1 MSTKLLSETIC
12 RKGLM
17 VKCFVALIVFC
28 CSVGE
33 AFAQTNTK
41 VTINVNN
48 VLIRTALDQLQRE
61 AKIHFVYDEENIDS
75 GKRVSLS
82 YTETPLNAV
91 LDDFCKQTSLRYE
104 VKRNLIL
111 ILPSK
116 AEKTTGK
123 HEPFY
128 MTGVVTDETGESI
141 IGATIM
147 IGGTSQGTVTDI
159 DGRYSLQVTP
169 GDLVSFTFVGMA
181 DKVVKV
187 QAGKK
192 VVNVKMETNAT
203 ALADVVVTGY
213 QTLSK
218 ERATGSYSV
227 ISEKS
232 TKGKLETDVLS
243 RIEGLVAGIN
253 KTSSNS
259 NDVVIRGITTYMG
272 NTKPLYV
279 VDGMPYEGDLASINP
294 TDVQNITVLKDAA
307 ATAIYGSRGANGVI
321 IVTTKKGKKGGLKF
335 DVHYEGGITPITNS
349 DLGLASTK
357 TYFNIMDE
365 ARANV
370 GLNPLD
376 PQKDIIEPY
385 YSNWTSPITREEAM
399 NTDMDWVDLV
409 TRMGHFHDINVALNQ
424 GGENSTTYAS
434 VNYRSD
440 ESSLKG
446 LSMNAVSARLNSE
459 FKKGIVTLGTQSF
472 LKFDRKKSTNK
483 WAVVSDKFPW
493 RKVYDPEDPTGYWN
507 PQMADGHPTATLDN
521 DYQLSTG
528 ENFSFRTT
536 LYMDVNLKWIKG
548 LSVRADASYGY
559 GLAQSDYWLSGLI
572 TNTGNVDGNQG
583 NKSKKT
589 TKSQQYHAFAKYNRE
604 WTDHGLD
611 IVTGIEA
618 NRSYTDNAVVAGKN
632 LSGEFQEPKII
643 GTMLGNNS
651 AYIGGESYTFS
662 FFNRID
668 YKFKQR
674 YLLGASFVRE
684 GSSKFVKENR
694 FGDFYSVS
702 GGWIISDEAFMR
714 NAGFISLL
722 KLRGS
727 YGETGNQNIPSEVTK
742 NSYSIK
748 SKQYYNN
755 MQNMFLWNIA
765 NKAAKWEK
773 NKSIDLGLDYA
784 LFNNK
789 VNGSIAYYRRTTSDM
804 LMRVQLPASAGITNS
819 GGNADNNSMWANV
832 GSMYNQGFEF
842 DINVTLVKKDFE
854 WNMNYNLTTNMNK
867 VTALDAS
874 VDAKGT
880 GIINTRPGAITKKDL
895 ALGTYFMA
903 EWAGVDPEKGI
914 GMIYEID
921 LDRYNKTG
929 ETVKT
934 GRLIPATQSNV
945 NKHRI
950 IQEGKTALPKV
961 YMGWT
966 NNFKY
971 KAFDLSFM
979 FYLSLGS
986 YTFNYH
992 RYTKS
997 FVGDGRNNVTADIY
1011 ENSWKKPGDIAE
1023 YPQLRWQ
1030 DKYNYDD
1037 NGNDKQNVTYIKHD
1051 AGHTKYLEKSAY
1063 LRLRNLTLGYTL
1075 PQRICSKINI
1085 DALRVYVSA
1094 VNLFT
1099 ITSFNGYDPEVRV
1112 KNQTGANAQGAVF
1125 SGSEMPQTRIFSAGI
1140 NFKF

>member
-1 MSTKLLSETIC
+1 MNSFTRIGLRSRFLLV
-12 RKGLM
+12 LM
-17 VKCFVALIVFC
+17 I
-28 CSVGE
+28 G
-33 AFAQTNTK
+33 
-41 VTINVNN
+41 
-48 VLIRTALDQLQRE
+48 
-61 AKIHFVYDEENIDS
+61 
-75 GKRVSLS
+75 
-82 YTETPLNAV
+82 
-91 LDDFCKQTSLRYE
+91 
-104 VKRNLIL
+104 L
-111 ILPSK
+111 ILPMLSVWGQN
-116 AEKTTGK
+116 ATITGK
-123 HEPFY
+123 VVDPKGEPLV
-128 MTGVVTDETGESI
+128 GVSVLEQ
-141 IGATIM
+141 
-147 IGGTSQGTVTDI
+147 GTTNGTVTDMN
-159 DGRYSLQVTP
+159 GRYSIVVQKDSSPLRFSYMGFDNQEIVPGKRRVIDVT
-169 GDLVSFTFVGMA
+169 LTENS
-181 DKVVKV
+181 VVID
-187 QAGKK
+187 
-192 VVNVKMETNAT
+192 
-203 ALADVVVTGY
+203 DVVVIAYGTKKRRDMIGSV
-213 QTLSK
+213 SK
-218 ERATGSYSV
+218 IKSDEMSLMQGGRFENSLQGLASGVQVVNDGMPGSTPQIKIRGIGSIASGSDPLWV
-227 ISEKS
+227 VDGIVGGGS
-232 TKGKLETDVLS
+232 TMV
-243 RIEGLVAGIN
+243 
-253 KTSSNS
+253 NS
-259 NDVVIRGITTYMG
+259 NDI
-272 NTKPLYV
+272 
-279 VDGMPYEGDLASINP
+279 ESIE
-294 TDVQNITVLKDAA
+294 VLKDAA

-986 YTFNYH
+986 YTFN
-992 RYTKS
+992 
-997 FVGDGRNNVTADIY
+997 
-1011 ENSWKKPGDIAE
+1011 
-1023 YPQLRWQ
+1023 
-1030 DKYNYDD
+1030 
-1037 NGNDKQNVTYIKHD
+1037 

>member
-1 MSTKLLSETIC
+1 MNSFTRIGLRSRFLLV
-12 RKGLM
+12 LM
-17 VKCFVALIVFC
+17 I
-28 CSVGE
+28 G
-33 AFAQTNTK
+33 
-41 VTINVNN
+41 
-48 VLIRTALDQLQRE
+48 
-61 AKIHFVYDEENIDS
+61 
-75 GKRVSLS
+75 
-82 YTETPLNAV
+82 
-91 LDDFCKQTSLRYE
+91 
-104 VKRNLIL
+104 L
-111 ILPSK
+111 ILPTLSVWGQN
-116 AEKTTGK
+116 ATITGK
-123 HEPFY
+123 VVDPKGEPLV
-128 MTGVVTDETGESI
+128 GVSVLEQ
-141 IGATIM
+141 
-147 IGGTSQGTVTDI
+147 GTTNGTVTDMN
-159 DGRYSLQVTP
+159 GRYSIVVQKDSSPLRFSYMGFDNQEIVPGKRRVIDVT
-169 GDLVSFTFVGMA
+169 LTENS
-181 DKVVKV
+181 VVID
-187 QAGKK
+187 
-192 VVNVKMETNAT
+192 
-203 ALADVVVTGY
+203 DVVVIAYGTKKRRDMIGSV
-213 QTLSK
+213 SK
-218 ERATGSYSV
+218 IKSDEMSLMQGGRFENSLQGLASGVQVVNDGMPGSTPQIKIRGIGSIASGSDPLWV
-227 ISEKS
+227 VDGIVGGGS
-232 TKGKLETDVLS
+232 TMV
-243 RIEGLVAGIN
+243 
-253 KTSSNS
+253 NS
-259 NDVVIRGITTYMG
+259 NDI
-272 NTKPLYV
+272 
-279 VDGMPYEGDLASINP
+279 ESIE
-294 TDVQNITVLKDAA
+294 VLKDAA

-755 MQNMFLWNIA
+755 MQN
-765 NKAAKWEK
+765 
-773 NKSIDLGLDYA
+773 
-784 LFNNK
+784 
-789 VNGSIAYYRRTTSDM
+789 
-804 LMRVQLPASAGITNS
+804 
-819 GGNADNNSMWANV
+819 
-832 GSMYNQGFEF
+832 
-842 DINVTLVKKDFE
+842 
-854 WNMNYNLTTNMNK
+854 
-867 VTALDAS
+867 
-874 VDAKGT
+874 
-880 GIINTRPGAITKKDL
+880 
-895 ALGTYFMA
+895 
-903 EWAGVDPEKGI
+903 
-914 GMIYEID
+914 
-921 LDRYNKTG
+921 
-929 ETVKT
+929 
-934 GRLIPATQSNV
+934 
-945 NKHRI
+945 
-950 IQEGKTALPKV
+950 
-961 YMGWT
+961 
-966 NNFKY
+966 
-971 KAFDLSFM
+971 
-979 FYLSLGS
+979 
-986 YTFNYH
+986 
-992 RYTKS
+992 
-997 FVGDGRNNVTADIY
+997 
-1011 ENSWKKPGDIAE
+1011 
-1023 YPQLRWQ
+1023 
-1030 DKYNYDD
+1030 
-1037 NGNDKQNVTYIKHD
+1037 
-1051 AGHTKYLEKSAY
+1051 
-1063 LRLRNLTLGYTL
+1063 
-1075 PQRICSKINI
+1075 
-1085 DALRVYVSA
+1085 
-1094 VNLFT
+1094 
-1099 ITSFNGYDPEVRV
+1099 
-1112 KNQTGANAQGAVF
+1112 
-1125 SGSEMPQTRIFSAGI
+1125 IFCI
-1140 NFKF
+1140 LL

>member
-1 MSTKLLSETIC
+1 MNSFTRIGLRSRFLLV
-12 RKGLM
+12 LM
-17 VKCFVALIVFC
+17 I
-28 CSVGE
+28 G
-33 AFAQTNTK
+33 
-41 VTINVNN
+41 
-48 VLIRTALDQLQRE
+48 
-61 AKIHFVYDEENIDS
+61 
-75 GKRVSLS
+75 
-82 YTETPLNAV
+82 
-91 LDDFCKQTSLRYE
+91 
-104 VKRNLIL
+104 L
-111 ILPSK
+111 ILPTLSVWGQN
-116 AEKTTGK
+116 ATITGK
-123 HEPFY
+123 VVDPKGEPLV
-128 MTGVVTDETGESI
+128 GVSVLEQ
-141 IGATIM
+141 
-147 IGGTSQGTVTDI
+147 GTTNGTVTDMN
-159 DGRYSLQVTP
+159 GRYSIVVQKDSSPLRFSYMGFDNQEIVPGKRRVIDVT
-169 GDLVSFTFVGMA
+169 LTENS
-181 DKVVKV
+181 VVID
-187 QAGKK
+187 
-192 VVNVKMETNAT
+192 
-203 ALADVVVTGY
+203 DVVVIAYGTKKRRDMIGSV
-213 QTLSK
+213 SK
-218 ERATGSYSV
+218 IKSDEMSLMQGGRFENSLQGLASGVQVVNDGMPGSTPQIKIRGIGSIASGSDPLWV
-227 ISEKS
+227 VDGIVGGGS
-232 TKGKLETDVLS
+232 TMV
-243 RIEGLVAGIN
+243 
-253 KTSSNS
+253 NS
-259 NDVVIRGITTYMG
+259 NDI
-272 NTKPLYV
+272 
-279 VDGMPYEGDLASINP
+279 ESIE
-294 TDVQNITVLKDAA
+294 VLKDAA

-784 LFNNK
+784 LF
-789 VNGSIAYYRRTTSDM
+789 
-804 LMRVQLPASAGITNS
+804 
-819 GGNADNNSMWANV
+819 
-832 GSMYNQGFEF
+832 
-842 DINVTLVKKDFE
+842 
-854 WNMNYNLTTNMNK
+854 
-867 VTALDAS
+867 
-874 VDAKGT
+874 
-880 GIINTRPGAITKKDL
+880 
-895 ALGTYFMA
+895 
-903 EWAGVDPEKGI
+903 
-914 GMIYEID
+914 
-921 LDRYNKTG
+921 
-929 ETVKT
+929 
-934 GRLIPATQSNV
+934 
-945 NKHRI
+945 
-950 IQEGKTALPKV
+950 
-961 YMGWT
+961 
-966 NNFKY
+966 
-971 KAFDLSFM
+971 
-979 FYLSLGS
+979 
-986 YTFNYH
+986 
-992 RYTKS
+992 
-997 FVGDGRNNVTADIY
+997 
-1011 ENSWKKPGDIAE
+1011 
-1023 YPQLRWQ
+1023 
-1030 DKYNYDD
+1030 
-1037 NGNDKQNVTYIKHD
+1037 
-1051 AGHTKYLEKSAY
+1051 
-1063 LRLRNLTLGYTL
+1063 
-1075 PQRICSKINI
+1075 
-1085 DALRVYVSA
+1085 
-1094 VNLFT
+1094 T
-1099 ITSFNGYDPEVRV
+1099 I
-1112 KNQTGANAQGAVF
+1112 
-1125 SGSEMPQTRIFSAGI
+1125 
-1140 NFKF
+1140 

>member
-1 MSTKLLSETIC
+1 MI
-12 RKGLM
+12 G
-17 VKCFVALIVFC
+17 
-28 CSVGE
+28 
-33 AFAQTNTK
+33 
-41 VTINVNN
+41 
-48 VLIRTALDQLQRE
+48 
-61 AKIHFVYDEENIDS
+61 
-75 GKRVSLS
+75 
-82 YTETPLNAV
+82 
-91 LDDFCKQTSLRYE
+91 
-104 VKRNLIL
+104 L
-111 ILPSK
+111 ILPMLSVWGQN
-116 AEKTTGK
+116 ATITGK
-123 HEPFY
+123 VVDPKGEPLV
-128 MTGVVTDETGESI
+128 GVSVLEQ
-141 IGATIM
+141 
-147 IGGTSQGTVTDI
+147 GTTNGTVTDMN
-159 DGRYSLQVTP
+159 GRYSIVVQKDSSPLRFSYMGFDNQEIVPGKRRVIDVT
-169 GDLVSFTFVGMA
+169 LTENS
-181 DKVVKV
+181 VVID
-187 QAGKK
+187 
-192 VVNVKMETNAT
+192 
-203 ALADVVVTGY
+203 DVVVIAYGTKKRRDMIGSV
-213 QTLSK
+213 SK
-218 ERATGSYSV
+218 IKSDEMSLMQGGRFENSLQGLASGVQVVNDGMPGSTPQIKIRGIGSIASGSDPLWV
-227 ISEKS
+227 VDGIVGGGS
-232 TKGKLETDVLS
+232 TMV
-243 RIEGLVAGIN
+243 
-253 KTSSNS
+253 NS
-259 NDVVIRGITTYMG
+259 NDI
-272 NTKPLYV
+272 
-279 VDGMPYEGDLASINP
+279 ESIE
-294 TDVQNITVLKDAA
+294 VLKDAA

-966 NNFKY
+966 
-971 KAFDLSFM
+971 
-979 FYLSLGS
+979 
-986 YTFNYH
+986 
-992 RYTKS
+992 
-997 FVGDGRNNVTADIY
+997 
-1011 ENSWKKPGDIAE
+1011 
-1023 YPQLRWQ
+1023 
-1030 DKYNYDD
+1030 
-1037 NGNDKQNVTYIKHD
+1037 
-1051 AGHTKYLEKSAY
+1051 
-1063 LRLRNLTLGYTL
+1063 
-1075 PQRICSKINI
+1075 
-1085 DALRVYVSA
+1085 
-1094 VNLFT
+1094 
-1099 ITSFNGYDPEVRV
+1099 
-1112 KNQTGANAQGAVF
+1112 
-1125 SGSEMPQTRIFSAGI
+1125 
-1140 NFKF
+1140 

>member
-1 MSTKLLSETIC
+1 MNSFTRIGLRSRFLLV
-12 RKGLM
+12 LM
-17 VKCFVALIVFC
+17 I
-28 CSVGE
+28 G
-33 AFAQTNTK
+33 
-41 VTINVNN
+41 
-48 VLIRTALDQLQRE
+48 
-61 AKIHFVYDEENIDS
+61 
-75 GKRVSLS
+75 
-82 YTETPLNAV
+82 
-91 LDDFCKQTSLRYE
+91 
-104 VKRNLIL
+104 L
-111 ILPSK
+111 ILPMLSVWGQN
-116 AEKTTGK
+116 ATITGK
-123 HEPFY
+123 VVDPKGEPLV
-128 MTGVVTDETGESI
+128 GVSVLEQ
-141 IGATIM
+141 
-147 IGGTSQGTVTDI
+147 GTTNGTVTDMN
-159 DGRYSLQVTP
+159 GRYSIVVQKDSSPLRFSYMGFDNQEIVPGKRRVIDVT
-169 GDLVSFTFVGMA
+169 LTENS
-181 DKVVKV
+181 VVID
-187 QAGKK
+187 
-192 VVNVKMETNAT
+192 
-203 ALADVVVTGY
+203 DVVVIAYGTKKRRDMIGSV
-213 QTLSK
+213 SK
-218 ERATGSYSV
+218 IKSDEMSLMQGGRFENSLQGLASGVQVVNDGMPGSTPQIKIRGIGSIASGSDPLWV
-227 ISEKS
+227 VDGIVGGGS
-232 TKGKLETDVLS
+232 TMV
-243 RIEGLVAGIN
+243 
-253 KTSSNS
+253 NS
-259 NDVVIRGITTYMG
+259 NDI
-272 NTKPLYV
+272 
-279 VDGMPYEGDLASINP
+279 ESIE
-294 TDVQNITVLKDAA
+294 VLKDAA

-784 LFNNK
+784 LFNNCLL
-789 VNGSIAYYRRTTSDM
+789 YTSPSPRDKRQSRM
-804 LMRVQLPASAGITNS
+804 PSSA
-819 GGNADNNSMWANV
+819 
-832 GSMYNQGFEF
+832 
-842 DINVTLVKKDFE
+842 
-854 WNMNYNLTTNMNK
+854 
-867 VTALDAS
+867 
-874 VDAKGT
+874 
-880 GIINTRPGAITKKDL
+880 
-895 ALGTYFMA
+895 
-903 EWAGVDPEKGI
+903 
-914 GMIYEID
+914 
-921 LDRYNKTG
+921 
-929 ETVKT
+929 
-934 GRLIPATQSNV
+934 
-945 NKHRI
+945 
-950 IQEGKTALPKV
+950 
-961 YMGWT
+961 
-966 NNFKY
+966 
-971 KAFDLSFM
+971 
-979 FYLSLGS
+979 
-986 YTFNYH
+986 
-992 RYTKS
+992 
-997 FVGDGRNNVTADIY
+997 
-1011 ENSWKKPGDIAE
+1011 
-1023 YPQLRWQ
+1023 
-1030 DKYNYDD
+1030 
-1037 NGNDKQNVTYIKHD
+1037 
-1051 AGHTKYLEKSAY
+1051 
-1063 LRLRNLTLGYTL
+1063 
-1075 PQRICSKINI
+1075 
-1085 DALRVYVSA
+1085 
-1094 VNLFT
+1094 
-1099 ITSFNGYDPEVRV
+1099 
-1112 KNQTGANAQGAVF
+1112 
-1125 SGSEMPQTRIFSAGI
+1125 
-1140 NFKF
+1140 

>member
-1 MSTKLLSETIC
+1 M
-12 RKGLM
+12 
-17 VKCFVALIVFC
+17 
-28 CSVGE
+28 
-33 AFAQTNTK
+33 N
-41 VTINVNN
+41 
-48 VLIRTALDQLQRE
+48 
-61 AKIHFVYDEENIDS
+61 
-75 GKRVSLS
+75 
-82 YTETPLNAV
+82 
-91 LDDFCKQTSLRYE
+91 
-104 VKRNLIL
+104 
-111 ILPSK
+111 
-116 AEKTTGK
+116 
-123 HEPFY
+123 
-128 MTGVVTDETGESI
+128 
-141 IGATIM
+141 
-147 IGGTSQGTVTDI
+147 
-159 DGRYSLQVTP
+159 GRYSIVVQKDSSPLRFSYMGFDNQEIVPGKRRVIDVT
-169 GDLVSFTFVGMA
+169 LTENS
-181 DKVVKV
+181 VVID
-187 QAGKK
+187 
-192 VVNVKMETNAT
+192 
-203 ALADVVVTGY
+203 DVVVIAYGTKKRRDMIGSV
-213 QTLSK
+213 SK
-218 ERATGSYSV
+218 IKSDEMSLMQGGRFENSLQGLASGVQVVNDGMPGSTPQIKIRGIGSIASGSDPLWV
-227 ISEKS
+227 VDGIVGGGS
-232 TKGKLETDVLS
+232 TMV
-243 RIEGLVAGIN
+243 
-253 KTSSNS
+253 NS
-259 NDVVIRGITTYMG
+259 NDI
-272 NTKPLYV
+272 
-279 VDGMPYEGDLASINP
+279 ESIE
-294 TDVQNITVLKDAA
+294 VLKDAA

-684 GSSKFVKENR
+684 GS
-694 FGDFYSVS
+694 
-702 GGWIISDEAFMR
+702 IR
-714 NAGFISLL
+714 N
-722 KLRGS
+722 
-727 YGETGNQNIPSEVTK
+727 T
-742 NSYSIK
+742 
-748 SKQYYNN
+748 
-755 MQNMFLWNIA
+755 A
-765 NKAAKWEK
+765 N
-773 NKSIDLGLDYA
+773 G
-784 LFNNK
+784 
-789 VNGSIAYYRRTTSDM
+789 
-804 LMRVQLPASAGITNS
+804 
-819 GGNADNNSMWANV
+819 
-832 GSMYNQGFEF
+832 
-842 DINVTLVKKDFE
+842 
-854 WNMNYNLTTNMNK
+854 
-867 VTALDAS
+867 
-874 VDAKGT
+874 
-880 GIINTRPGAITKKDL
+880 
-895 ALGTYFMA
+895 
-903 EWAGVDPEKGI
+903 
-914 GMIYEID
+914 
-921 LDRYNKTG
+921 
-929 ETVKT
+929 
-934 GRLIPATQSNV
+934 
-945 NKHRI
+945 
-950 IQEGKTALPKV
+950 
-961 YMGWT
+961 
-966 NNFKY
+966 
-971 KAFDLSFM
+971 
-979 FYLSLGS
+979 
-986 YTFNYH
+986 
-992 RYTKS
+992 
-997 FVGDGRNNVTADIY
+997 
-1011 ENSWKKPGDIAE
+1011 
-1023 YPQLRWQ
+1023 
-1030 DKYNYDD
+1030 
-1037 NGNDKQNVTYIKHD
+1037 
-1051 AGHTKYLEKSAY
+1051 
-1063 LRLRNLTLGYTL
+1063 
-1075 PQRICSKINI
+1075 
-1085 DALRVYVSA
+1085 
-1094 VNLFT
+1094 
-1099 ITSFNGYDPEVRV
+1099 
-1112 KNQTGANAQGAVF
+1112 
-1125 SGSEMPQTRIFSAGI
+1125 
-1140 NFKF
+1140 

>member
-1 MSTKLLSETIC
+1 MNSFTRIGLRSRFLLV
-12 RKGLM
+12 LM
-17 VKCFVALIVFC
+17 I
-28 CSVGE
+28 G
-33 AFAQTNTK
+33 
-41 VTINVNN
+41 
-48 VLIRTALDQLQRE
+48 
-61 AKIHFVYDEENIDS
+61 
-75 GKRVSLS
+75 
-82 YTETPLNAV
+82 
-91 LDDFCKQTSLRYE
+91 
-104 VKRNLIL
+104 L
-111 ILPSK
+111 ILPMLSVWGQN
-116 AEKTTGK
+116 ATITGK
-123 HEPFY
+123 VVDPKGEPLV
-128 MTGVVTDETGESI
+128 GVSVLEQ
-141 IGATIM
+141 
-147 IGGTSQGTVTDI
+147 GTTNGTVTDMN
-159 DGRYSLQVTP
+159 GRYSIVVQKDSSPLRFSYMGFDNQEIVPGKRRVIDVT
-169 GDLVSFTFVGMA
+169 LTENS
-181 DKVVKV
+181 VVID
-187 QAGKK
+187 
-192 VVNVKMETNAT
+192 
-203 ALADVVVTGY
+203 DVVVIAYGTKKRRDMIGSV
-213 QTLSK
+213 SK
-218 ERATGSYSV
+218 IKSDEMSLMQGGRFENSLQGLASGVQVVNDGMPGSTPQIKIRGIGSIASGSDPLWV
-227 ISEKS
+227 VDGIVGGGS
-232 TKGKLETDVLS
+232 TMV
-243 RIEGLVAGIN
+243 
-253 KTSSNS
+253 NS
-259 NDVVIRGITTYMG
+259 NDI
-272 NTKPLYV
+272 
-279 VDGMPYEGDLASINP
+279 ESIE
-294 TDVQNITVLKDAA
+294 VLKDAA

-986 YTFNYH
+986 YTLS
-992 RYTKS
+992 T
-997 FVGDGRNNVTADIY
+997 
-1011 ENSWKKPGDIAE
+1011 
-1023 YPQLRWQ
+1023 
-1030 DKYNYDD
+1030 
-1037 NGNDKQNVTYIKHD
+1037 
-1051 AGHTKYLEKSAY
+1051 
-1063 LRLRNLTLGYTL
+1063 
-1075 PQRICSKINI
+1075 
-1085 DALRVYVSA
+1085 
-1094 VNLFT
+1094 
-1099 ITSFNGYDPEVRV
+1099 
-1112 KNQTGANAQGAVF
+1112 
-1125 SGSEMPQTRIFSAGI
+1125 
-1140 NFKF
+1140 

>member
-1 MSTKLLSETIC
+1 MNSFTRIGLRSRFLLV
-12 RKGLM
+12 LM
-17 VKCFVALIVFC
+17 I
-28 CSVGE
+28 G
-33 AFAQTNTK
+33 
-41 VTINVNN
+41 
-48 VLIRTALDQLQRE
+48 
-61 AKIHFVYDEENIDS
+61 
-75 GKRVSLS
+75 
-82 YTETPLNAV
+82 
-91 LDDFCKQTSLRYE
+91 
-104 VKRNLIL
+104 L
-111 ILPSK
+111 ILPMLSVWGQN
-116 AEKTTGK
+116 ATITGK
-123 HEPFY
+123 VVDPKGEPLV
-128 MTGVVTDETGESI
+128 GVSVLEQ
-141 IGATIM
+141 
-147 IGGTSQGTVTDI
+147 GTTNGTVTDMN
-159 DGRYSLQVTP
+159 GRYSIVVQKDSSPLRFSYMGFDNQEIVPGKRRVIDVT
-169 GDLVSFTFVGMA
+169 LTENS
-181 DKVVKV
+181 VVID
-187 QAGKK
+187 
-192 VVNVKMETNAT
+192 
-203 ALADVVVTGY
+203 DVVVIAYGTKKRRDMIGSV
-213 QTLSK
+213 SK
-218 ERATGSYSV
+218 IKSDEMSLMQGGRFENSLQGLASGVQVVNDGMPGSTPQIKIRGIGSIASGSDPLWV
-227 ISEKS
+227 VDGIVGGGS
-232 TKGKLETDVLS
+232 TMV
-243 RIEGLVAGIN
+243 
-253 KTSSNS
+253 NS
-259 NDVVIRGITTYMG
+259 NDI
-272 NTKPLYV
+272 
-279 VDGMPYEGDLASINP
+279 ESIE
-294 TDVQNITVLKDAA
+294 VLKDAA

-819 GGNADNNSMWANV
+819 GGNA
-832 GSMYNQGFEF
+832 
-842 DINVTLVKKDFE
+842 VTLFIFVVK
-854 WNMNYNLTTNMNK
+854 L
-867 VTALDAS
+867 
-874 VDAKGT
+874 
-880 GIINTRPGAITKKDL
+880 
-895 ALGTYFMA
+895 
-903 EWAGVDPEKGI
+903 
-914 GMIYEID
+914 
-921 LDRYNKTG
+921 
-929 ETVKT
+929 
-934 GRLIPATQSNV
+934 
-945 NKHRI
+945 
-950 IQEGKTALPKV
+950 
-961 YMGWT
+961 
-966 NNFKY
+966 
-971 KAFDLSFM
+971 
-979 FYLSLGS
+979 
-986 YTFNYH
+986 
-992 RYTKS
+992 
-997 FVGDGRNNVTADIY
+997 
-1011 ENSWKKPGDIAE
+1011 
-1023 YPQLRWQ
+1023 
-1030 DKYNYDD
+1030 
-1037 NGNDKQNVTYIKHD
+1037 
-1051 AGHTKYLEKSAY
+1051 
-1063 LRLRNLTLGYTL
+1063 
-1075 PQRICSKINI
+1075 
-1085 DALRVYVSA
+1085 
-1094 VNLFT
+1094 
-1099 ITSFNGYDPEVRV
+1099 
-1112 KNQTGANAQGAVF
+1112 
-1125 SGSEMPQTRIFSAGI
+1125 
-1140 NFKF
+1140 

>member
-1 MSTKLLSETIC
+1 MNSFTRIGLRSRFLLV
-12 RKGLM
+12 LM
-17 VKCFVALIVFC
+17 I
-28 CSVGE
+28 G
-33 AFAQTNTK
+33 
-41 VTINVNN
+41 
-48 VLIRTALDQLQRE
+48 
-61 AKIHFVYDEENIDS
+61 
-75 GKRVSLS
+75 
-82 YTETPLNAV
+82 
-91 LDDFCKQTSLRYE
+91 
-104 VKRNLIL
+104 L
-111 ILPSK
+111 ILPTLSVWGQN
-116 AEKTTGK
+116 ATITGK
-123 HEPFY
+123 VVDPKGEPLV
-128 MTGVVTDETGESI
+128 GVSVLEQ
-141 IGATIM
+141 
-147 IGGTSQGTVTDI
+147 GTTNGTVTDMN
-159 DGRYSLQVTP
+159 GRYSIVVQKDSSPLRFSYMGFDNQEIVPGKRRVIDVT
-169 GDLVSFTFVGMA
+169 LTENS
-181 DKVVKV
+181 VVID
-187 QAGKK
+187 
-192 VVNVKMETNAT
+192 
-203 ALADVVVTGY
+203 DVVVIAYGTKKRRDMIGSV
-213 QTLSK
+213 SK
-218 ERATGSYSV
+218 IKSDEMSLMQGGRFENSLQGLASGVQVVNDGMPGSTPQIKIRGIGSIASGSDPLWV
-227 ISEKS
+227 VDGIVGGGS
-232 TKGKLETDVLS
+232 TMV
-243 RIEGLVAGIN
+243 
-253 KTSSNS
+253 NS
-259 NDVVIRGITTYMG
+259 NDI
-272 NTKPLYV
+272 
-279 VDGMPYEGDLASINP
+279 ESIE
-294 TDVQNITVLKDAA
+294 VLKDAA

-755 MQNMFLWNIA
+755 MQ
-765 NKAAKWEK
+765 K
-773 NKSIDLGLDYA
+773 
-784 LFNNK
+784 
-789 VNGSIAYYRRTTSDM
+789 
-804 LMRVQLPASAGITNS
+804 
-819 GGNADNNSMWANV
+819 
-832 GSMYNQGFEF
+832 
-842 DINVTLVKKDFE
+842 
-854 WNMNYNLTTNMNK
+854 
-867 VTALDAS
+867 
-874 VDAKGT
+874 
-880 GIINTRPGAITKKDL
+880 
-895 ALGTYFMA
+895 
-903 EWAGVDPEKGI
+903 
-914 GMIYEID
+914 
-921 LDRYNKTG
+921 
-929 ETVKT
+929 
-934 GRLIPATQSNV
+934 
-945 NKHRI
+945 
-950 IQEGKTALPKV
+950 
-961 YMGWT
+961 
-966 NNFKY
+966 
-971 KAFDLSFM
+971 
-979 FYLSLGS
+979 
-986 YTFNYH
+986 
-992 RYTKS
+992 
-997 FVGDGRNNVTADIY
+997 
-1011 ENSWKKPGDIAE
+1011 
-1023 YPQLRWQ
+1023 
-1030 DKYNYDD
+1030 
-1037 NGNDKQNVTYIKHD
+1037 
-1051 AGHTKYLEKSAY
+1051 
-1063 LRLRNLTLGYTL
+1063 
-1075 PQRICSKINI
+1075 
-1085 DALRVYVSA
+1085 
-1094 VNLFT
+1094 
-1099 ITSFNGYDPEVRV
+1099 
-1112 KNQTGANAQGAVF
+1112 
-1125 SGSEMPQTRIFSAGI
+1125 
-1140 NFKF
+1140 

>member
-1 MSTKLLSETIC
+1 MNSFTRIGLRSRFLLV
-12 RKGLM
+12 LM
-17 VKCFVALIVFC
+17 I
-28 CSVGE
+28 G
-33 AFAQTNTK
+33 
-41 VTINVNN
+41 
-48 VLIRTALDQLQRE
+48 
-61 AKIHFVYDEENIDS
+61 
-75 GKRVSLS
+75 
-82 YTETPLNAV
+82 
-91 LDDFCKQTSLRYE
+91 
-104 VKRNLIL
+104 L
-111 ILPSK
+111 ILPMLSVWGQN
-116 AEKTTGK
+116 ATITGK
-123 HEPFY
+123 VVDPKGEPLV
-128 MTGVVTDETGESI
+128 GVSVLEQ
-141 IGATIM
+141 
-147 IGGTSQGTVTDI
+147 GTTNGTVTDMN
-159 DGRYSLQVTP
+159 GRYSIVVQKDSSPLRFSYMGFDNQEIVPGKRRVIDVT
-169 GDLVSFTFVGMA
+169 LTENS
-181 DKVVKV
+181 VVID
-187 QAGKK
+187 
-192 VVNVKMETNAT
+192 
-203 ALADVVVTGY
+203 DVVVIAYGTKKRRDMIGSV
-213 QTLSK
+213 SK
-218 ERATGSYSV
+218 IKSDEMSLMQGGRFENSLQGLASGVQVVNDGMPGSTPQIKIRGIGSIASGSDPLWV
-227 ISEKS
+227 VDGIVGGGS
-232 TKGKLETDVLS
+232 TMV
-243 RIEGLVAGIN
+243 
-253 KTSSNS
+253 NS
-259 NDVVIRGITTYMG
+259 NDI
-272 NTKPLYV
+272 
-279 VDGMPYEGDLASINP
+279 ESIE
-294 TDVQNITVLKDAA
+294 VLKDAA

-1037 NGNDKQNVTYIKHD
+1037 NGNDKQNVTYI
-1051 AGHTKYLEKSAY
+1051 
-1063 LRLRNLTLGYTL
+1063 
-1075 PQRICSKINI
+1075 I
-1085 DALRVYVSA
+1085 A
-1094 VNLFT
+1094 V
-1099 ITSFNGYDPEVRV
+1099 R
-1112 KNQTGANAQGAVF
+1112 
-1125 SGSEMPQTRIFSAGI
+1125 
-1140 NFKF
+1140 

>member
-1 MSTKLLSETIC
+1 MNSFTRIGLRSRFLLV
-12 RKGLM
+12 LM
-17 VKCFVALIVFC
+17 I
-28 CSVGE
+28 G
-33 AFAQTNTK
+33 
-41 VTINVNN
+41 
-48 VLIRTALDQLQRE
+48 
-61 AKIHFVYDEENIDS
+61 
-75 GKRVSLS
+75 
-82 YTETPLNAV
+82 
-91 LDDFCKQTSLRYE
+91 
-104 VKRNLIL
+104 L
-111 ILPSK
+111 ILPTLSVWGQN
-116 AEKTTGK
+116 ATITGK
-123 HEPFY
+123 VVDPKGEPLV
-128 MTGVVTDETGESI
+128 GVSVLEQ
-141 IGATIM
+141 
-147 IGGTSQGTVTDI
+147 GTTNGTVTDMN
-159 DGRYSLQVTP
+159 GRYSIVVQKDSSPLRFSYMGFDNQEIVPGKRRVIDVT
-169 GDLVSFTFVGMA
+169 LTENS
-181 DKVVKV
+181 VVID
-187 QAGKK
+187 
-192 VVNVKMETNAT
+192 
-203 ALADVVVTGY
+203 DVVVIAYGTKKRRDMIGSV
-213 QTLSK
+213 SK
-218 ERATGSYSV
+218 IKSDEMSLMQGGRFENSLQGLASGVQVVNDGMPGSTPQIKIRGIGSIASGSDPLWV
-227 ISEKS
+227 VDGIVGGGS
-232 TKGKLETDVLS
+232 TMV
-243 RIEGLVAGIN
+243 
-253 KTSSNS
+253 NS
-259 NDVVIRGITTYMG
+259 NDI
-272 NTKPLYV
+272 
-279 VDGMPYEGDLASINP
+279 ESIE
-294 TDVQNITVLKDAA
+294 VLKDAA

-748 SKQYYNN
+748 SMQSYY
-755 MQNMFLWNIA
+755 
-765 NKAAKWEK
+765 K
-773 NKSIDLGLDYA
+773 
-784 LFNNK
+784 K
-789 VNGSIAYYRRTTSDM
+789 V
-804 LMRVQLPASAGITNS
+804 
-819 GGNADNNSMWANV
+819 
-832 GSMYNQGFEF
+832 
-842 DINVTLVKKDFE
+842 KC
-854 WNMNYNLTTNMNK
+854 
-867 VTALDAS
+867 
-874 VDAKGT
+874 
-880 GIINTRPGAITKKDL
+880 
-895 ALGTYFMA
+895 
-903 EWAGVDPEKGI
+903 
-914 GMIYEID
+914 
-921 LDRYNKTG
+921 
-929 ETVKT
+929 
-934 GRLIPATQSNV
+934 
-945 NKHRI
+945 
-950 IQEGKTALPKV
+950 GK
-961 YMGWT
+961 
-966 NNFKY
+966 
-971 KAFDLSFM
+971 
-979 FYLSLGS
+979 
-986 YTFNYH
+986 
-992 RYTKS
+992 
-997 FVGDGRNNVTADIY
+997 I
-1011 ENSWKKPGDIAE
+1011 
-1023 YPQLRWQ
+1023 
-1030 DKYNYDD
+1030 
-1037 NGNDKQNVTYIKHD
+1037 
-1051 AGHTKYLEKSAY
+1051 
-1063 LRLRNLTLGYTL
+1063 
-1075 PQRICSKINI
+1075 
-1085 DALRVYVSA
+1085 
-1094 VNLFT
+1094 
-1099 ITSFNGYDPEVRV
+1099 
-1112 KNQTGANAQGAVF
+1112 
-1125 SGSEMPQTRIFSAGI
+1125 
-1140 NFKF
+1140 

>member
-1 MSTKLLSETIC
+1 MNSFTRIGLRSRFLLV
-12 RKGLM
+12 LM
-17 VKCFVALIVFC
+17 I
-28 CSVGE
+28 G
-33 AFAQTNTK
+33 
-41 VTINVNN
+41 
-48 VLIRTALDQLQRE
+48 
-61 AKIHFVYDEENIDS
+61 
-75 GKRVSLS
+75 
-82 YTETPLNAV
+82 
-91 LDDFCKQTSLRYE
+91 
-104 VKRNLIL
+104 L
-111 ILPSK
+111 ILPTLSVWGQN
-116 AEKTTGK
+116 ATITGK
-123 HEPFY
+123 VVDPKGEPLV
-128 MTGVVTDETGESI
+128 GVSVLEQ
-141 IGATIM
+141 
-147 IGGTSQGTVTDI
+147 GTTNGTVTDMN
-159 DGRYSLQVTP
+159 GRYSIVVQKDSSPLRFSYMGFDNQEIVPGKRRVIDVT
-169 GDLVSFTFVGMA
+169 LTENS
-181 DKVVKV
+181 VVID
-187 QAGKK
+187 
-192 VVNVKMETNAT
+192 
-203 ALADVVVTGY
+203 DVVVIAYGTKKRRDMIGSV
-213 QTLSK
+213 SK
-218 ERATGSYSV
+218 IKSDEMSLMQGGRFENSLQGLASGVQVVNDGMPGSTPQIKIRGIGSIASGSDPLWV
-227 ISEKS
+227 VDGIVGGGS
-232 TKGKLETDVLS
+232 TMV
-243 RIEGLVAGIN
+243 
-253 KTSSNS
+253 NS
-259 NDVVIRGITTYMG
+259 NDI
-272 NTKPLYV
+272 
-279 VDGMPYEGDLASINP
+279 ESIE
-294 TDVQNITVLKDAA
+294 VLKDAA

-784 LFNNK
+784 LFDNK

-971 KAFDLSFM
+971 KAFDLSCM
-979 FYLSLGS
+979 FYLS
-986 YTFNYH
+986 
-992 RYTKS
+992 
-997 FVGDGRNNVTADIY
+997 
-1011 ENSWKKPGDIAE
+1011 
-1023 YPQLRWQ
+1023 
-1030 DKYNYDD
+1030 
-1037 NGNDKQNVTYIKHD
+1037 
-1051 AGHTKYLEKSAY
+1051 
-1063 LRLRNLTLGYTL
+1063 
-1075 PQRICSKINI
+1075 
-1085 DALRVYVSA
+1085 
-1094 VNLFT
+1094 
-1099 ITSFNGYDPEVRV
+1099 
-1112 KNQTGANAQGAVF
+1112 
-1125 SGSEMPQTRIFSAGI
+1125 
-1140 NFKF
+1140 

>member
-1 MSTKLLSETIC
+1 MNSFTRIGLRSRFLLV
-12 RKGLM
+12 LM
-17 VKCFVALIVFC
+17 I
-28 CSVGE
+28 G
-33 AFAQTNTK
+33 
-41 VTINVNN
+41 
-48 VLIRTALDQLQRE
+48 
-61 AKIHFVYDEENIDS
+61 
-75 GKRVSLS
+75 
-82 YTETPLNAV
+82 
-91 LDDFCKQTSLRYE
+91 
-104 VKRNLIL
+104 L
-111 ILPSK
+111 ILPMLSVWGQN
-116 AEKTTGK
+116 ATITGK
-123 HEPFY
+123 VVDPKGEPLV
-128 MTGVVTDETGESI
+128 GVSVLEQ
-141 IGATIM
+141 
-147 IGGTSQGTVTDI
+147 GTTNGTVTDMN
-159 DGRYSLQVTP
+159 GRYSIVVQKDSSPLRFSYMGFDNQEIVPGKRRVIDVT
-169 GDLVSFTFVGMA
+169 LTENS
-181 DKVVKV
+181 VVID
-187 QAGKK
+187 
-192 VVNVKMETNAT
+192 
-203 ALADVVVTGY
+203 DVVVIAYGTKKRRDMIGSV
-213 QTLSK
+213 SK
-218 ERATGSYSV
+218 IKSDEMSLMQGGRFENSLQGLASGVQVVNDGMPGSTPQIKIRGIGSIASGSDPLWV
-227 ISEKS
+227 VDGIVGGGS
-232 TKGKLETDVLS
+232 TMV
-243 RIEGLVAGIN
+243 
-253 KTSSNS
+253 NS
-259 NDVVIRGITTYMG
+259 NDI
-272 NTKPLYV
+272 
-279 VDGMPYEGDLASINP
+279 ESIE
-294 TDVQNITVLKDAA
+294 VLKDAA

-804 LMRVQLPASAGITNS
+804 LMRVQLPASAGITIVAVMLTIILC
-819 GGNADNNSMWANV
+819 GQM
-832 GSMYNQGFEF
+832 
-842 DINVTLVKKDFE
+842 LVRC
-854 WNMNYNLTTNMNK
+854 
-867 VTALDAS
+867 
-874 VDAKGT
+874 
-880 GIINTRPGAITKKDL
+880 IIRDL
-895 ALGTYFMA
+895 
-903 EWAGVDPEKGI
+903 
-914 GMIYEID
+914 
-921 LDRYNKTG
+921 
-929 ETVKT
+929 
-934 GRLIPATQSNV
+934 
-945 NKHRI
+945 
-950 IQEGKTALPKV
+950 
-961 YMGWT
+961 
-966 NNFKY
+966 
-971 KAFDLSFM
+971 
-979 FYLSLGS
+979 
-986 YTFNYH
+986 
-992 RYTKS
+992 
-997 FVGDGRNNVTADIY
+997 
-1011 ENSWKKPGDIAE
+1011 
-1023 YPQLRWQ
+1023 
-1030 DKYNYDD
+1030 
-1037 NGNDKQNVTYIKHD
+1037 
-1051 AGHTKYLEKSAY
+1051 
-1063 LRLRNLTLGYTL
+1063 NLTLMLLWSRKTL
-1075 PQRICSKINI
+1075 
-1085 DALRVYVSA
+1085 
-1094 VNLFT
+1094 
-1099 ITSFNGYDPEVRV
+1099 NG
-1112 KNQTGANAQGAVF
+1112 T
-1125 SGSEMPQTRIFSAGI
+1125 
-1140 NFKF
+1140 

>member
-1 MSTKLLSETIC
+1 MNSFTRIGLRSRFLLV
-12 RKGLM
+12 LM
-17 VKCFVALIVFC
+17 I
-28 CSVGE
+28 G
-33 AFAQTNTK
+33 
-41 VTINVNN
+41 
-48 VLIRTALDQLQRE
+48 
-61 AKIHFVYDEENIDS
+61 
-75 GKRVSLS
+75 
-82 YTETPLNAV
+82 
-91 LDDFCKQTSLRYE
+91 
-104 VKRNLIL
+104 L
-111 ILPSK
+111 ILPMLSVWGQN
-116 AEKTTGK
+116 ATITGK
-123 HEPFY
+123 VVDPKGEPLV
-128 MTGVVTDETGESI
+128 GVSVLEQ
-141 IGATIM
+141 
-147 IGGTSQGTVTDI
+147 GTTNGTVTDMN
-159 DGRYSLQVTP
+159 GRYSIVVQKDSSPLRFSYMGFDNQEIVPGKRRVIDVT
-169 GDLVSFTFVGMA
+169 LTENS
-181 DKVVKV
+181 VVID
-187 QAGKK
+187 
-192 VVNVKMETNAT
+192 
-203 ALADVVVTGY
+203 DVVVIAYGTKKRRDMIGSV
-213 QTLSK
+213 SK
-218 ERATGSYSV
+218 IKSDEMSLMQGGRFENSFQGLASGVQVVNDGMPGSTPQIKIRGIGSIASGSDPLWV
-227 ISEKS
+227 VDGIVGGGS
-232 TKGKLETDVLS
+232 TMV
-243 RIEGLVAGIN
+243 
-253 KTSSNS
+253 NS
-259 NDVVIRGITTYMG
+259 NDI
-272 NTKPLYV
+272 
-279 VDGMPYEGDLASINP
+279 ESIE
-294 TDVQNITVLKDAA
+294 VLKDAA

-1037 NGNDKQNVTYIKHD
+1037 NGNDKQKT
-1051 AGHTKYLEKSAY
+1051 T
-1063 LRLRNLTLGYTL
+1063 
-1075 PQRICSKINI
+1075 
-1085 DALRVYVSA
+1085 
-1094 VNLFT
+1094 
-1099 ITSFNGYDPEVRV
+1099 
-1112 KNQTGANAQGAVF
+1112 
-1125 SGSEMPQTRIFSAGI
+1125 
-1140 NFKF
+1140 

>member
-1 MSTKLLSETIC
+1 MI
-12 RKGLM
+12 G
-17 VKCFVALIVFC
+17 
-28 CSVGE
+28 
-33 AFAQTNTK
+33 
-41 VTINVNN
+41 
-48 VLIRTALDQLQRE
+48 
-61 AKIHFVYDEENIDS
+61 
-75 GKRVSLS
+75 
-82 YTETPLNAV
+82 
-91 LDDFCKQTSLRYE
+91 
-104 VKRNLIL
+104 L
-111 ILPSK
+111 ILPTLSVWGQN
-116 AEKTTGK
+116 ATITGK
-123 HEPFY
+123 VVDPKGEPLV
-128 MTGVVTDETGESI
+128 GVSVLEQ
-141 IGATIM
+141 
-147 IGGTSQGTVTDI
+147 GTTNGTVTDMN
-159 DGRYSLQVTP
+159 GRYSIVVQKDSSPLRFSYMGFDNQEIVPGKRRVIDVT
-169 GDLVSFTFVGMA
+169 LTENS
-181 DKVVKV
+181 VVID
-187 QAGKK
+187 
-192 VVNVKMETNAT
+192 
-203 ALADVVVTGY
+203 DVVVIAYGTKKRRDMIGSV
-213 QTLSK
+213 SK
-218 ERATGSYSV
+218 IKSDEMSLMQGGRFENSLQGLASGVQVVNDGMPGSTPQIKIRGIGSIASGSDPLWV
-227 ISEKS
+227 VDGIVGGGS
-232 TKGKLETDVLS
+232 TMV
-243 RIEGLVAGIN
+243 
-253 KTSSNS
+253 NS
-259 NDVVIRGITTYMG
+259 NDI
-272 NTKPLYV
+272 
-279 VDGMPYEGDLASINP
+279 ESIE
-294 TDVQNITVLKDAA
+294 VLKDAA

-997 FVGDGRNNVTADIY
+997 FVGDGRLSLIH
-1011 ENSWKKPGDIAE
+1011 I
-1023 YPQLRWQ
+1023 
-1030 DKYNYDD
+1030 
-1037 NGNDKQNVTYIKHD
+1037 
-1051 AGHTKYLEKSAY
+1051 
-1063 LRLRNLTLGYTL
+1063 
-1075 PQRICSKINI
+1075 
-1085 DALRVYVSA
+1085 
-1094 VNLFT
+1094 
-1099 ITSFNGYDPEVRV
+1099 
-1112 KNQTGANAQGAVF
+1112 
-1125 SGSEMPQTRIFSAGI
+1125 
-1140 NFKF
+1140 

>member
-1 MSTKLLSETIC
+1 MNSFTRIGLRSRFLLV
-12 RKGLM
+12 LM
-17 VKCFVALIVFC
+17 I
-28 CSVGE
+28 G
-33 AFAQTNTK
+33 
-41 VTINVNN
+41 
-48 VLIRTALDQLQRE
+48 
-61 AKIHFVYDEENIDS
+61 
-75 GKRVSLS
+75 
-82 YTETPLNAV
+82 
-91 LDDFCKQTSLRYE
+91 
-104 VKRNLIL
+104 L
-111 ILPSK
+111 ILPTLSVWGQN
-116 AEKTTGK
+116 ATITGK
-123 HEPFY
+123 VVDPKGEPLV
-128 MTGVVTDETGESI
+128 GVSVLEQ
-141 IGATIM
+141 
-147 IGGTSQGTVTDI
+147 GTTNGTVTDMN
-159 DGRYSLQVTP
+159 GRYSIVVQKDSSPLRFSYMGFDNQEIVPGKRRVIDVT
-169 GDLVSFTFVGMA
+169 LTENS
-181 DKVVKV
+181 VVID
-187 QAGKK
+187 
-192 VVNVKMETNAT
+192 
-203 ALADVVVTGY
+203 DVVVIAYGTKKRRDMIGSV
-213 QTLSK
+213 SK
-218 ERATGSYSV
+218 IKSDEMSLMQGGRFENSLQGLASGVQVVNDGMPGSTPQIKIRGIGSIASGSDPLWV
-227 ISEKS
+227 VDGIVGGGS
-232 TKGKLETDVLS
+232 TMV
-243 RIEGLVAGIN
+243 
-253 KTSSNS
+253 NS
-259 NDVVIRGITTYMG
+259 NDI
-272 NTKPLYV
+272 
-279 VDGMPYEGDLASINP
+279 ESIE
-294 TDVQNITVLKDAA
+294 VLKDAA

-694 FGDFYSVS
+694 FGNFYSVS

-748 SKQYYNN
+748 SKQ
-755 MQNMFLWNIA
+755 
-765 NKAAKWEK
+765 
-773 NKSIDLGLDYA
+773 
-784 LFNNK
+784 
-789 VNGSIAYYRRTTSDM
+789 
-804 LMRVQLPASAGITNS
+804 
-819 GGNADNNSMWANV
+819 
-832 GSMYNQGFEF
+832 
-842 DINVTLVKKDFE
+842 
-854 WNMNYNLTTNMNK
+854 
-867 VTALDAS
+867 
-874 VDAKGT
+874 
-880 GIINTRPGAITKKDL
+880 
-895 ALGTYFMA
+895 
-903 EWAGVDPEKGI
+903 
-914 GMIYEID
+914 
-921 LDRYNKTG
+921 
-929 ETVKT
+929 
-934 GRLIPATQSNV
+934 
-945 NKHRI
+945 
-950 IQEGKTALPKV
+950 
-961 YMGWT
+961 
-966 NNFKY
+966 
-971 KAFDLSFM
+971 
-979 FYLSLGS
+979 
-986 YTFNYH
+986 
-992 RYTKS
+992 
-997 FVGDGRNNVTADIY
+997 
-1011 ENSWKKPGDIAE
+1011 
-1023 YPQLRWQ
+1023 
-1030 DKYNYDD
+1030 
-1037 NGNDKQNVTYIKHD
+1037 
-1051 AGHTKYLEKSAY
+1051 
-1063 LRLRNLTLGYTL
+1063 
-1075 PQRICSKINI
+1075 
-1085 DALRVYVSA
+1085 
-1094 VNLFT
+1094 
-1099 ITSFNGYDPEVRV
+1099 
-1112 KNQTGANAQGAVF
+1112 
-1125 SGSEMPQTRIFSAGI
+1125 
-1140 NFKF
+1140 

>member
-1 MSTKLLSETIC
+1 MNSFTRIGLRSRFLLV
-12 RKGLM
+12 LM
-17 VKCFVALIVFC
+17 I
-28 CSVGE
+28 G
-33 AFAQTNTK
+33 
-41 VTINVNN
+41 
-48 VLIRTALDQLQRE
+48 
-61 AKIHFVYDEENIDS
+61 
-75 GKRVSLS
+75 
-82 YTETPLNAV
+82 
-91 LDDFCKQTSLRYE
+91 
-104 VKRNLIL
+104 L
-111 ILPSK
+111 ILPTLSVWGQN
-116 AEKTTGK
+116 ATITGK
-123 HEPFY
+123 VVDPKGEPLV
-128 MTGVVTDETGESI
+128 GVSVLEQ
-141 IGATIM
+141 
-147 IGGTSQGTVTDI
+147 GTTNGTVTDMN
-159 DGRYSLQVTP
+159 GRYSIVVQKDSSPLRFSYMGFDNQEIVPGKRRVIDVT
-169 GDLVSFTFVGMA
+169 LTENS
-181 DKVVKV
+181 VVID
-187 QAGKK
+187 
-192 VVNVKMETNAT
+192 
-203 ALADVVVTGY
+203 DVVVIAYGTKKRRDMIGSV
-213 QTLSK
+213 SK
-218 ERATGSYSV
+218 IKSDEMSLMQGGRFENSLQGLASGVQVVNDGMPGSTPQIKIRGIGSIASGSDPLWV
-227 ISEKS
+227 VDGIVGGGS
-232 TKGKLETDVLS
+232 TMV
-243 RIEGLVAGIN
+243 
-253 KTSSNS
+253 NS
-259 NDVVIRGITTYMG
+259 NDI
-272 NTKPLYV
+272 
-279 VDGMPYEGDLASINP
+279 ESIE
-294 TDVQNITVLKDAA
+294 VLKDAA

-997 FVGDGRNNVTADIY
+997 FVGDNNNVTADIY

>member
-1 MSTKLLSETIC
+1 MNSFTRIGLRSRFLLV
-12 RKGLM
+12 LM
-17 VKCFVALIVFC
+17 I
-28 CSVGE
+28 G
-33 AFAQTNTK
+33 
-41 VTINVNN
+41 
-48 VLIRTALDQLQRE
+48 
-61 AKIHFVYDEENIDS
+61 
-75 GKRVSLS
+75 
-82 YTETPLNAV
+82 
-91 LDDFCKQTSLRYE
+91 
-104 VKRNLIL
+104 L
-111 ILPSK
+111 ILPTLSVWGQN
-116 AEKTTGK
+116 ATITGK
-123 HEPFY
+123 VVDPKGEPLV
-128 MTGVVTDETGESI
+128 GVSVLEQ
-141 IGATIM
+141 
-147 IGGTSQGTVTDI
+147 GTTNGTVTDMN
-159 DGRYSLQVTP
+159 GRYSIVVQKDSSPLRFSYMGFDNQEIVPGKRRVIDVT
-169 GDLVSFTFVGMA
+169 LTENS
-181 DKVVKV
+181 VVID
-187 QAGKK
+187 
-192 VVNVKMETNAT
+192 
-203 ALADVVVTGY
+203 DVVVIAYGTKKRRDMIGSV
-213 QTLSK
+213 SK
-218 ERATGSYSV
+218 IKSDEMSLMQGGRFENSLQGLASGVQVVNDGMPGSTPQIKIRGIGSIASGSDPLWV
-227 ISEKS
+227 VDGIVGGGS
-232 TKGKLETDVLS
+232 TMV
-243 RIEGLVAGIN
+243 
-253 KTSSNS
+253 NS
-259 NDVVIRGITTYMG
+259 NDI
-272 NTKPLYV
+272 
-279 VDGMPYEGDLASINP
+279 ESIE
-294 TDVQNITVLKDAA
+294 VLKDAA

-349 DLGLASTK
+349 DLGLANTK

-1030 DKYNYDD
+1030 DKYLSL
-1037 NGNDKQNVTYIKHD
+1037 IH
-1051 AGHTKYLEKSAY
+1051 
-1063 LRLRNLTLGYTL
+1063 
-1075 PQRICSKINI
+1075 I
-1085 DALRVYVSA
+1085 
-1094 VNLFT
+1094 
-1099 ITSFNGYDPEVRV
+1099 
-1112 KNQTGANAQGAVF
+1112 
-1125 SGSEMPQTRIFSAGI
+1125 
-1140 NFKF
+1140 

>member
-1 MSTKLLSETIC
+1 MNSFTRIGLRSRFLLV
-12 RKGLM
+12 LM
-17 VKCFVALIVFC
+17 I
-28 CSVGE
+28 G
-33 AFAQTNTK
+33 
-41 VTINVNN
+41 
-48 VLIRTALDQLQRE
+48 
-61 AKIHFVYDEENIDS
+61 
-75 GKRVSLS
+75 
-82 YTETPLNAV
+82 
-91 LDDFCKQTSLRYE
+91 
-104 VKRNLIL
+104 L
-111 ILPSK
+111 ILPTLSVWGQN
-116 AEKTTGK
+116 ATITGK
-123 HEPFY
+123 VVDPKGEPLV
-128 MTGVVTDETGESI
+128 GVSVLEQ
-141 IGATIM
+141 
-147 IGGTSQGTVTDI
+147 GTTNGTVTDMN
-159 DGRYSLQVTP
+159 GRYSIVVQKDSSPLRFSYMGFDNQEIVPGKRRVIDVT
-169 GDLVSFTFVGMA
+169 LTENS
-181 DKVVKV
+181 VVID
-187 QAGKK
+187 
-192 VVNVKMETNAT
+192 
-203 ALADVVVTGY
+203 DVVVIAYGTKKRRDMIGSV
-213 QTLSK
+213 SK
-218 ERATGSYSV
+218 IKSDEMSLMQGGRFENSLQGLASGVQVVNDGMPGSTPQIKIRGIGSIASGSDPLWV
-227 ISEKS
+227 VDGIVGGGS
-232 TKGKLETDVLS
+232 TMV
-243 RIEGLVAGIN
+243 
-253 KTSSNS
+253 NS
-259 NDVVIRGITTYMG
+259 NDI
-272 NTKPLYV
+272 
-279 VDGMPYEGDLASINP
+279 ESIE
-294 TDVQNITVLKDAA
+294 VLKDAA

-961 YMGWT
+961 YMG
-966 NNFKY
+966 
-971 KAFDLSFM
+971 
-979 FYLSLGS
+979 
-986 YTFNYH
+986 
-992 RYTKS
+992 
-997 FVGDGRNNVTADIY
+997 
-1011 ENSWKKPGDIAE
+1011 
-1023 YPQLRWQ
+1023 
-1030 DKYNYDD
+1030 
-1037 NGNDKQNVTYIKHD
+1037 
-1051 AGHTKYLEKSAY
+1051 
-1063 LRLRNLTLGYTL
+1063 
-1075 PQRICSKINI
+1075 
-1085 DALRVYVSA
+1085 
-1094 VNLFT
+1094 
-1099 ITSFNGYDPEVRV
+1099 
-1112 KNQTGANAQGAVF
+1112 
-1125 SGSEMPQTRIFSAGI
+1125 
-1140 NFKF
+1140 

>member
-1 MSTKLLSETIC
+1 MNSFTRIGLRSRFLLV
-12 RKGLM
+12 LM
-17 VKCFVALIVFC
+17 I
-28 CSVGE
+28 G
-33 AFAQTNTK
+33 
-41 VTINVNN
+41 
-48 VLIRTALDQLQRE
+48 
-61 AKIHFVYDEENIDS
+61 
-75 GKRVSLS
+75 
-82 YTETPLNAV
+82 
-91 LDDFCKQTSLRYE
+91 
-104 VKRNLIL
+104 L
-111 ILPSK
+111 ILPMLSVWGQN
-116 AEKTTGK
+116 ATITGK
-123 HEPFY
+123 VVDPKGEPLV
-128 MTGVVTDETGESI
+128 GVSVLEQ
-141 IGATIM
+141 
-147 IGGTSQGTVTDI
+147 GTTNGTVTDMN
-159 DGRYSLQVTP
+159 GRYSIVVQKDSSPLRFSYMGFDNQEIVPGKRRVIDVT
-169 GDLVSFTFVGMA
+169 LTENS
-181 DKVVKV
+181 VVID
-187 QAGKK
+187 
-192 VVNVKMETNAT
+192 
-203 ALADVVVTGY
+203 DVVVIAYGTKKRRDMIGSV
-213 QTLSK
+213 SK
-218 ERATGSYSV
+218 IKSDEMSLMQGGRFENSLQGLASGVQVVNDGMPGSTPQIKIRGIGSIASGSDPLWV
-227 ISEKS
+227 VDGIVGGGS
-232 TKGKLETDVLS
+232 TMV
-243 RIEGLVAGIN
+243 
-253 KTSSNS
+253 NS
-259 NDVVIRGITTYMG
+259 NDI
-272 NTKPLYV
+272 
-279 VDGMPYEGDLASINP
+279 ESIE
-294 TDVQNITVLKDAA
+294 VLKDAA

-727 YGETGNQNIPSEVTK
+727 
-742 NSYSIK
+742 
-748 SKQYYNN
+748 
-755 MQNMFLWNIA
+755 
-765 NKAAKWEK
+765 
-773 NKSIDLGLDYA
+773 
-784 LFNNK
+784 
-789 VNGSIAYYRRTTSDM
+789 
-804 LMRVQLPASAGITNS
+804 
-819 GGNADNNSMWANV
+819 
-832 GSMYNQGFEF
+832 
-842 DINVTLVKKDFE
+842 
-854 WNMNYNLTTNMNK
+854 
-867 VTALDAS
+867 
-874 VDAKGT
+874 
-880 GIINTRPGAITKKDL
+880 
-895 ALGTYFMA
+895 
-903 EWAGVDPEKGI
+903 
-914 GMIYEID
+914 
-921 LDRYNKTG
+921 
-929 ETVKT
+929 
-934 GRLIPATQSNV
+934 
-945 NKHRI
+945 
-950 IQEGKTALPKV
+950 
-961 YMGWT
+961 
-966 NNFKY
+966 
-971 KAFDLSFM
+971 
-979 FYLSLGS
+979 
-986 YTFNYH
+986 
-992 RYTKS
+992 
-997 FVGDGRNNVTADIY
+997 
-1011 ENSWKKPGDIAE
+1011 
-1023 YPQLRWQ
+1023 
-1030 DKYNYDD
+1030 
-1037 NGNDKQNVTYIKHD
+1037 
-1051 AGHTKYLEKSAY
+1051 
-1063 LRLRNLTLGYTL
+1063 
-1075 PQRICSKINI
+1075 
-1085 DALRVYVSA
+1085 
-1094 VNLFT
+1094 
-1099 ITSFNGYDPEVRV
+1099 
-1112 KNQTGANAQGAVF
+1112 
-1125 SGSEMPQTRIFSAGI
+1125 
-1140 NFKF
+1140 

>member
-1 MSTKLLSETIC
+1 MNSFTRIGLRSRFLLV
-12 RKGLM
+12 LM
-17 VKCFVALIVFC
+17 I
-28 CSVGE
+28 G
-33 AFAQTNTK
+33 
-41 VTINVNN
+41 
-48 VLIRTALDQLQRE
+48 
-61 AKIHFVYDEENIDS
+61 
-75 GKRVSLS
+75 
-82 YTETPLNAV
+82 
-91 LDDFCKQTSLRYE
+91 
-104 VKRNLIL
+104 L
-111 ILPSK
+111 ILPTLSVWGQN
-116 AEKTTGK
+116 ATITGK
-123 HEPFY
+123 VVDPKGEPLV
-128 MTGVVTDETGESI
+128 GVSVLEQ
-141 IGATIM
+141 
-147 IGGTSQGTVTDI
+147 GTTNGTVTDMN
-159 DGRYSLQVTP
+159 GRYSIVVQKDSSPLRFSYMGFDNQEIVPGKRRVIDVT
-169 GDLVSFTFVGMA
+169 LTENS
-181 DKVVKV
+181 VVID
-187 QAGKK
+187 
-192 VVNVKMETNAT
+192 
-203 ALADVVVTGY
+203 DVVVIAYGTKKRRDMIGSV
-213 QTLSK
+213 SK
-218 ERATGSYSV
+218 IKSDEMSLMQGGRFENSLQGLASGVQVVNDGMPGSTPQIKIRGIGSIASGSDPLWV
-227 ISEKS
+227 VDGIVGGGS
-232 TKGKLETDVLS
+232 TMV
-243 RIEGLVAGIN
+243 
-253 KTSSNS
+253 NS
-259 NDVVIRGITTYMG
+259 NDI
-272 NTKPLYV
+272 
-279 VDGMPYEGDLASINP
+279 ESIE
-294 TDVQNITVLKDAA
+294 VLKDAA

-349 DLGLASTK
+349 DLGLANTK

-727 YGETGNQNIPSEVTK
+727 YGETGNNLPVCK
-742 NSYSIK
+742 C
-748 SKQYYNN
+748 
-755 MQNMFLWNIA
+755 FLP
-765 NKAAKWEK
+765 
-773 NKSIDLGLDYA
+773 
-784 LFNNK
+784 F
-789 VNGSIAYYRRTTSDM
+789 
-804 LMRVQLPASAGITNS
+804 P
-819 GGNADNNSMWANV
+819 
-832 GSMYNQGFEF
+832 
-842 DINVTLVKKDFE
+842 
-854 WNMNYNLTTNMNK
+854 
-867 VTALDAS
+867 
-874 VDAKGT
+874 
-880 GIINTRPGAITKKDL
+880 
-895 ALGTYFMA
+895 
-903 EWAGVDPEKGI
+903 
-914 GMIYEID
+914 
-921 LDRYNKTG
+921 
-929 ETVKT
+929 
-934 GRLIPATQSNV
+934 
-945 NKHRI
+945 
-950 IQEGKTALPKV
+950 
-961 YMGWT
+961 
-966 NNFKY
+966 
-971 KAFDLSFM
+971 
-979 FYLSLGS
+979 
-986 YTFNYH
+986 
-992 RYTKS
+992 
-997 FVGDGRNNVTADIY
+997 
-1011 ENSWKKPGDIAE
+1011 
-1023 YPQLRWQ
+1023 
-1030 DKYNYDD
+1030 
-1037 NGNDKQNVTYIKHD
+1037 
-1051 AGHTKYLEKSAY
+1051 
-1063 LRLRNLTLGYTL
+1063 
-1075 PQRICSKINI
+1075 
-1085 DALRVYVSA
+1085 
-1094 VNLFT
+1094 
-1099 ITSFNGYDPEVRV
+1099 
-1112 KNQTGANAQGAVF
+1112 
-1125 SGSEMPQTRIFSAGI
+1125 
-1140 NFKF
+1140 

>member
-1 MSTKLLSETIC
+1 MNSFTRIGLRSRFLLV
-12 RKGLM
+12 LM
-17 VKCFVALIVFC
+17 I
-28 CSVGE
+28 G
-33 AFAQTNTK
+33 
-41 VTINVNN
+41 
-48 VLIRTALDQLQRE
+48 
-61 AKIHFVYDEENIDS
+61 
-75 GKRVSLS
+75 
-82 YTETPLNAV
+82 
-91 LDDFCKQTSLRYE
+91 
-104 VKRNLIL
+104 L
-111 ILPSK
+111 ILPTLSVWGQN
-116 AEKTTGK
+116 ATITGK
-123 HEPFY
+123 VVDPKGEPLV
-128 MTGVVTDETGESI
+128 GVSVLEQ
-141 IGATIM
+141 
-147 IGGTSQGTVTDI
+147 GTTNGTVTDMN
-159 DGRYSLQVTP
+159 GRYSIVVQKDSSPLRFSYMGFDNQEIVPGKRRVIDVT
-169 GDLVSFTFVGMA
+169 LTENS
-181 DKVVKV
+181 VVID
-187 QAGKK
+187 
-192 VVNVKMETNAT
+192 
-203 ALADVVVTGY
+203 DVVVIAYGTKKRRDMIGSV
-213 QTLSK
+213 SK
-218 ERATGSYSV
+218 IKSDEMSLMQGGRFENSLQGLASGVQVVNDGMPGSTPQIKIRGIGSIASGSDPLWV
-227 ISEKS
+227 VDGIVGGGS
-232 TKGKLETDVLS
+232 TMV
-243 RIEGLVAGIN
+243 
-253 KTSSNS
+253 NS
-259 NDVVIRGITTYMG
+259 NDI
-272 NTKPLYV
+272 
-279 VDGMPYEGDLASINP
+279 ESIE
-294 TDVQNITVLKDAA
+294 VLKDAA

-755 MQNMFLWNIA
+755 MQNMF
-765 NKAAKWEK
+765 
-773 NKSIDLGLDYA
+773 
-784 LFNNK
+784 
-789 VNGSIAYYRRTTSDM
+789 
-804 LMRVQLPASAGITNS
+804 
-819 GGNADNNSMWANV
+819 
-832 GSMYNQGFEF
+832 
-842 DINVTLVKKDFE
+842 
-854 WNMNYNLTTNMNK
+854 
-867 VTALDAS
+867 
-874 VDAKGT
+874 
-880 GIINTRPGAITKKDL
+880 
-895 ALGTYFMA
+895 
-903 EWAGVDPEKGI
+903 
-914 GMIYEID
+914 
-921 LDRYNKTG
+921 
-929 ETVKT
+929 
-934 GRLIPATQSNV
+934 
-945 NKHRI
+945 
-950 IQEGKTALPKV
+950 
-961 YMGWT
+961 
-966 NNFKY
+966 
-971 KAFDLSFM
+971 
-979 FYLSLGS
+979 
-986 YTFNYH
+986 
-992 RYTKS
+992 
-997 FVGDGRNNVTADIY
+997 
-1011 ENSWKKPGDIAE
+1011 
-1023 YPQLRWQ
+1023 
-1030 DKYNYDD
+1030 
-1037 NGNDKQNVTYIKHD
+1037 
-1051 AGHTKYLEKSAY
+1051 
-1063 LRLRNLTLGYTL
+1063 
-1075 PQRICSKINI
+1075 
-1085 DALRVYVSA
+1085 
-1094 VNLFT
+1094 
-1099 ITSFNGYDPEVRV
+1099 
-1112 KNQTGANAQGAVF
+1112 
-1125 SGSEMPQTRIFSAGI
+1125 
-1140 NFKF
+1140 

>member
-1 MSTKLLSETIC
+1 MSVWGQNATI
-12 RKGLM
+12 
-17 VKCFVALIVFC
+17 
-28 CSVGE
+28 
-33 AFAQTNTK
+33 
-41 VTINVNN
+41 
-48 VLIRTALDQLQRE
+48 
-61 AKIHFVYDEENIDS
+61 
-75 GKRVSLS
+75 
-82 YTETPLNAV
+82 
-91 LDDFCKQTSLRYE
+91 
-104 VKRNLIL
+104 
-111 ILPSK
+111 
-116 AEKTTGK
+116 TGK
-123 HEPFY
+123 VVDPKGEPLV
-128 MTGVVTDETGESI
+128 GVSVLEQ
-141 IGATIM
+141 
-147 IGGTSQGTVTDI
+147 GTTNGTVTDMN
-159 DGRYSLQVTP
+159 GRYSIVVQKDSSPLRFSYMGFDNQEIVPGKRRVIDVT
-169 GDLVSFTFVGMA
+169 LTENS
-181 DKVVKV
+181 VVID
-187 QAGKK
+187 
-192 VVNVKMETNAT
+192 
-203 ALADVVVTGY
+203 DVVVIAYGTKKRRDMIGSV
-213 QTLSK
+213 SK
-218 ERATGSYSV
+218 IKSDEMSLMQGGRFENSLQGLASGVQVVNDGMPGSTPQIKIRGIGSIASGSDPLWV
-227 ISEKS
+227 VDGIVGGGS
-232 TKGKLETDVLS
+232 TMV
-243 RIEGLVAGIN
+243 
-253 KTSSNS
+253 NS
-259 NDVVIRGITTYMG
+259 NDI
-272 NTKPLYV
+272 
-279 VDGMPYEGDLASINP
+279 ESIE
-294 TDVQNITVLKDAA
+294 VLKDAA

-748 SKQYYNN
+748 SKQYYNC
-755 MQNMFLWNIA
+755 L
-765 NKAAKWEK
+765 
-773 NKSIDLGLDYA
+773 LY
-784 LFNNK
+784 
-789 VNGSIAYYRRTTSDM
+789 TSPSPRD
-804 LMRVQLPASAGITNS
+804 
-819 GGNADNNSMWANV
+819 
-832 GSMYNQGFEF
+832 
-842 DINVTLVKKDFE
+842 
-854 WNMNYNLTTNMNK
+854 
-867 VTALDAS
+867 
-874 VDAKGT
+874 
-880 GIINTRPGAITKKDL
+880 
-895 ALGTYFMA
+895 
-903 EWAGVDPEKGI
+903 
-914 GMIYEID
+914 
-921 LDRYNKTG
+921 
-929 ETVKT
+929 
-934 GRLIPATQSNV
+934 
-945 NKHRI
+945 
-950 IQEGKTALPKV
+950 
-961 YMGWT
+961 
-966 NNFKY
+966 
-971 KAFDLSFM
+971 
-979 FYLSLGS
+979 
-986 YTFNYH
+986 
-992 RYTKS
+992 
-997 FVGDGRNNVTADIY
+997 
-1011 ENSWKKPGDIAE
+1011 
-1023 YPQLRWQ
+1023 
-1030 DKYNYDD
+1030 
-1037 NGNDKQNVTYIKHD
+1037 
-1051 AGHTKYLEKSAY
+1051 
-1063 LRLRNLTLGYTL
+1063 
-1075 PQRICSKINI
+1075 CS
-1085 DALRVYVSA
+1085 
-1094 VNLFT
+1094 
-1099 ITSFNGYDPEVRV
+1099 
-1112 KNQTGANAQGAVF
+1112 
-1125 SGSEMPQTRIFSAGI
+1125 
-1140 NFKF
+1140 

>member
-1 MSTKLLSETIC
+1 MNSFTRIGLRSRFLLV
-12 RKGLM
+12 LM
-17 VKCFVALIVFC
+17 I
-28 CSVGE
+28 G
-33 AFAQTNTK
+33 
-41 VTINVNN
+41 
-48 VLIRTALDQLQRE
+48 
-61 AKIHFVYDEENIDS
+61 
-75 GKRVSLS
+75 
-82 YTETPLNAV
+82 
-91 LDDFCKQTSLRYE
+91 
-104 VKRNLIL
+104 L
-111 ILPSK
+111 ILPTLSVWGQN
-116 AEKTTGK
+116 ATITGK
-123 HEPFY
+123 VVDPKGEPLV
-128 MTGVVTDETGESI
+128 GVSVLEQ
-141 IGATIM
+141 
-147 IGGTSQGTVTDI
+147 GTTNGTVTDMN
-159 DGRYSLQVTP
+159 GRYSIVVQKDSSPLRFSYMGFDNQEIVPGKRRVIDVT
-169 GDLVSFTFVGMA
+169 LTENS
-181 DKVVKV
+181 VVID
-187 QAGKK
+187 
-192 VVNVKMETNAT
+192 
-203 ALADVVVTGY
+203 DVVVIAYGTKKRRDMIGSV
-213 QTLSK
+213 SK
-218 ERATGSYSV
+218 IKSDEMSLMQGGRFENSLQGLASGVQVVNDGMPGSTPQIKIRGIGSIASGSDPLWV
-227 ISEKS
+227 VDGIVGGGS
-232 TKGKLETDVLS
+232 TMV
-243 RIEGLVAGIN
+243 
-253 KTSSNS
+253 NS
-259 NDVVIRGITTYMG
+259 NDI
-272 NTKPLYV
+272 
-279 VDGMPYEGDLASINP
+279 ESIE
-294 TDVQNITVLKDAA
+294 VLKDAA

-1037 NGNDKQNVTYIKHD
+1037 NGNDKQNVTY
-1051 AGHTKYLEKSAY
+1051 Y
-1063 LRLRNLTLGYTL
+1063 
-1075 PQRICSKINI
+1075 
-1085 DALRVYVSA
+1085 
-1094 VNLFT
+1094 
-1099 ITSFNGYDPEVRV
+1099 
-1112 KNQTGANAQGAVF
+1112 GA
-1125 SGSEMPQTRIFSAGI
+1125 
-1140 NFKF
+1140 

>member
-1 MSTKLLSETIC
+1 MNSFTRIGLRSRFLLV
-12 RKGLM
+12 LM
-17 VKCFVALIVFC
+17 I
-28 CSVGE
+28 G
-33 AFAQTNTK
+33 
-41 VTINVNN
+41 
-48 VLIRTALDQLQRE
+48 
-61 AKIHFVYDEENIDS
+61 
-75 GKRVSLS
+75 
-82 YTETPLNAV
+82 
-91 LDDFCKQTSLRYE
+91 
-104 VKRNLIL
+104 L
-111 ILPSK
+111 ILPTLSVWGQN
-116 AEKTTGK
+116 ATITGK
-123 HEPFY
+123 VVDPKGEPLV
-128 MTGVVTDETGESI
+128 GVSVLEQ
-141 IGATIM
+141 
-147 IGGTSQGTVTDI
+147 GTTNGTVTDMN
-159 DGRYSLQVTP
+159 GRYSIVVQKDSSPLRFSYMGFDNQEIVPGKRRVIDVT
-169 GDLVSFTFVGMA
+169 LTENS
-181 DKVVKV
+181 VVID
-187 QAGKK
+187 
-192 VVNVKMETNAT
+192 
-203 ALADVVVTGY
+203 DVVVIAYGTKKRRDMIGSV
-213 QTLSK
+213 SK
-218 ERATGSYSV
+218 IKSDEMSLMQGGRFENSLQGLASGVQVVNDGMPGSTPQIKIRGIGSIASGSDPLWV
-227 ISEKS
+227 VDGIVGGGS
-232 TKGKLETDVLS
+232 TMV
-243 RIEGLVAGIN
+243 
-253 KTSSNS
+253 NS
-259 NDVVIRGITTYMG
+259 NDI
-272 NTKPLYV
+272 
-279 VDGMPYEGDLASINP
+279 ESIE
-294 TDVQNITVLKDAA
+294 VLKDAA

-748 SKQYYNN
+748 SKQSYY
-755 MQNMFLWNIA
+755 
-765 NKAAKWEK
+765 K
-773 NKSIDLGLDYA
+773 
-784 LFNNK
+784 K
-789 VNGSIAYYRRTTSDM
+789 V
-804 LMRVQLPASAGITNS
+804 
-819 GGNADNNSMWANV
+819 
-832 GSMYNQGFEF
+832 
-842 DINVTLVKKDFE
+842 KC
-854 WNMNYNLTTNMNK
+854 
-867 VTALDAS
+867 
-874 VDAKGT
+874 
-880 GIINTRPGAITKKDL
+880 
-895 ALGTYFMA
+895 
-903 EWAGVDPEKGI
+903 
-914 GMIYEID
+914 
-921 LDRYNKTG
+921 
-929 ETVKT
+929 
-934 GRLIPATQSNV
+934 
-945 NKHRI
+945 
-950 IQEGKTALPKV
+950 GK
-961 YMGWT
+961 
-966 NNFKY
+966 
-971 KAFDLSFM
+971 
-979 FYLSLGS
+979 
-986 YTFNYH
+986 
-992 RYTKS
+992 
-997 FVGDGRNNVTADIY
+997 I
-1011 ENSWKKPGDIAE
+1011 
-1023 YPQLRWQ
+1023 
-1030 DKYNYDD
+1030 
-1037 NGNDKQNVTYIKHD
+1037 
-1051 AGHTKYLEKSAY
+1051 
-1063 LRLRNLTLGYTL
+1063 
-1075 PQRICSKINI
+1075 
-1085 DALRVYVSA
+1085 
-1094 VNLFT
+1094 
-1099 ITSFNGYDPEVRV
+1099 
-1112 KNQTGANAQGAVF
+1112 
-1125 SGSEMPQTRIFSAGI
+1125 
-1140 NFKF
+1140 

>member
-1 MSTKLLSETIC
+1 MNSFTRIGLRSRFLLV
-12 RKGLM
+12 LM
-17 VKCFVALIVFC
+17 I
-28 CSVGE
+28 G
-33 AFAQTNTK
+33 
-41 VTINVNN
+41 
-48 VLIRTALDQLQRE
+48 
-61 AKIHFVYDEENIDS
+61 
-75 GKRVSLS
+75 
-82 YTETPLNAV
+82 
-91 LDDFCKQTSLRYE
+91 
-104 VKRNLIL
+104 L
-111 ILPSK
+111 ILPTLSVWGQN
-116 AEKTTGK
+116 ATITGK
-123 HEPFY
+123 VVDPKGEPLV
-128 MTGVVTDETGESI
+128 GVSVLEQ
-141 IGATIM
+141 
-147 IGGTSQGTVTDI
+147 GTTNGTVTDMN
-159 DGRYSLQVTP
+159 GRYSIVVQKDSSPLRFSYMGFDNQEIVPGKRRVIDVT
-169 GDLVSFTFVGMA
+169 LTENS
-181 DKVVKV
+181 VVID
-187 QAGKK
+187 
-192 VVNVKMETNAT
+192 
-203 ALADVVVTGY
+203 DVVVIAYGTKKRRDMIGSVSKIKSDEMSLMQGGRFENSLQGLASGVQVVNDGMPGSTPQIKIRGIGY
-213 QTLSK
+213 IASGIDPLWVVDGIVGG
-218 ERATGSYSV
+218 GSTMV
-227 ISEKS
+227 
-232 TKGKLETDVLS
+232 
-243 RIEGLVAGIN
+243 
-253 KTSSNS
+253 NS
-259 NDVVIRGITTYMG
+259 NDI
-272 NTKPLYV
+272 
-279 VDGMPYEGDLASINP
+279 ESIE
-294 TDVQNITVLKDAA
+294 VLKDAA

-459 FKKGIVTLGTQSF
+459 FKKGLVTLGTQSF

-748 SKQYYNN
+748 SKQ
-755 MQNMFLWNIA
+755 
-765 NKAAKWEK
+765 
-773 NKSIDLGLDYA
+773 
-784 LFNNK
+784 
-789 VNGSIAYYRRTTSDM
+789 
-804 LMRVQLPASAGITNS
+804 
-819 GGNADNNSMWANV
+819 
-832 GSMYNQGFEF
+832 
-842 DINVTLVKKDFE
+842 
-854 WNMNYNLTTNMNK
+854 
-867 VTALDAS
+867 
-874 VDAKGT
+874 
-880 GIINTRPGAITKKDL
+880 
-895 ALGTYFMA
+895 
-903 EWAGVDPEKGI
+903 
-914 GMIYEID
+914 
-921 LDRYNKTG
+921 
-929 ETVKT
+929 
-934 GRLIPATQSNV
+934 
-945 NKHRI
+945 
-950 IQEGKTALPKV
+950 
-961 YMGWT
+961 
-966 NNFKY
+966 
-971 KAFDLSFM
+971 
-979 FYLSLGS
+979 
-986 YTFNYH
+986 
-992 RYTKS
+992 
-997 FVGDGRNNVTADIY
+997 
-1011 ENSWKKPGDIAE
+1011 
-1023 YPQLRWQ
+1023 
-1030 DKYNYDD
+1030 
-1037 NGNDKQNVTYIKHD
+1037 
-1051 AGHTKYLEKSAY
+1051 
-1063 LRLRNLTLGYTL
+1063 
-1075 PQRICSKINI
+1075 
-1085 DALRVYVSA
+1085 
-1094 VNLFT
+1094 
-1099 ITSFNGYDPEVRV
+1099 
-1112 KNQTGANAQGAVF
+1112 
-1125 SGSEMPQTRIFSAGI
+1125 
-1140 NFKF
+1140 

>member
-1 MSTKLLSETIC
+1 MYSFTRIGLRSRFLLV
-12 RKGLM
+12 LM
-17 VKCFVALIVFC
+17 I
-28 CSVGE
+28 G
-33 AFAQTNTK
+33 
-41 VTINVNN
+41 
-48 VLIRTALDQLQRE
+48 
-61 AKIHFVYDEENIDS
+61 
-75 GKRVSLS
+75 
-82 YTETPLNAV
+82 
-91 LDDFCKQTSLRYE
+91 
-104 VKRNLIL
+104 L
-111 ILPSK
+111 ILPTLSVWGQN
-116 AEKTTGK
+116 ATITGK
-123 HEPFY
+123 VVDPKGEPLV
-128 MTGVVTDETGESI
+128 GVSVLEQ
-141 IGATIM
+141 
-147 IGGTSQGTVTDI
+147 GTTNGTVTDMN
-159 DGRYSLQVTP
+159 GRYSIVVQKDSSPLRFSYMGFDNQEIVPGKRRVIDVT
-169 GDLVSFTFVGMA
+169 LTENS
-181 DKVVKV
+181 VVID
-187 QAGKK
+187 
-192 VVNVKMETNAT
+192 
-203 ALADVVVTGY
+203 DVVVIAYGTKKRRDMIGSV
-213 QTLSK
+213 SK
-218 ERATGSYSV
+218 IKSDEMSLMQGGRFENSLQGLASGVQVVNDGMPGSTPQIKIRGIGSIASGSDPLWV
-227 ISEKS
+227 VDGIVGGGS
-232 TKGKLETDVLS
+232 TMV
-243 RIEGLVAGIN
+243 
-253 KTSSNS
+253 NS
-259 NDVVIRGITTYMG
+259 NDI
-272 NTKPLYV
+272 
-279 VDGMPYEGDLASINP
+279 ESIE
-294 TDVQNITVLKDAA
+294 VLKDAA

-748 SKQYYNN
+748 SKQ
-755 MQNMFLWNIA
+755 
-765 NKAAKWEK
+765 
-773 NKSIDLGLDYA
+773 
-784 LFNNK
+784 
-789 VNGSIAYYRRTTSDM
+789 
-804 LMRVQLPASAGITNS
+804 
-819 GGNADNNSMWANV
+819 
-832 GSMYNQGFEF
+832 
-842 DINVTLVKKDFE
+842 
-854 WNMNYNLTTNMNK
+854 
-867 VTALDAS
+867 
-874 VDAKGT
+874 
-880 GIINTRPGAITKKDL
+880 
-895 ALGTYFMA
+895 
-903 EWAGVDPEKGI
+903 
-914 GMIYEID
+914 
-921 LDRYNKTG
+921 
-929 ETVKT
+929 
-934 GRLIPATQSNV
+934 
-945 NKHRI
+945 
-950 IQEGKTALPKV
+950 
-961 YMGWT
+961 
-966 NNFKY
+966 
-971 KAFDLSFM
+971 
-979 FYLSLGS
+979 
-986 YTFNYH
+986 
-992 RYTKS
+992 
-997 FVGDGRNNVTADIY
+997 
-1011 ENSWKKPGDIAE
+1011 
-1023 YPQLRWQ
+1023 
-1030 DKYNYDD
+1030 
-1037 NGNDKQNVTYIKHD
+1037 
-1051 AGHTKYLEKSAY
+1051 
-1063 LRLRNLTLGYTL
+1063 
-1075 PQRICSKINI
+1075 
-1085 DALRVYVSA
+1085 
-1094 VNLFT
+1094 
-1099 ITSFNGYDPEVRV
+1099 
-1112 KNQTGANAQGAVF
+1112 
-1125 SGSEMPQTRIFSAGI
+1125 
-1140 NFKF
+1140 

>member
-1 MSTKLLSETIC
+1 MNSFTRIGLRSRFLLV
-12 RKGLM
+12 LM
-17 VKCFVALIVFC
+17 I
-28 CSVGE
+28 G
-33 AFAQTNTK
+33 
-41 VTINVNN
+41 
-48 VLIRTALDQLQRE
+48 
-61 AKIHFVYDEENIDS
+61 
-75 GKRVSLS
+75 
-82 YTETPLNAV
+82 
-91 LDDFCKQTSLRYE
+91 
-104 VKRNLIL
+104 L
-111 ILPSK
+111 ILPTLSVWGQN
-116 AEKTTGK
+116 ATITGK
-123 HEPFY
+123 VVDPKGEPLV
-128 MTGVVTDETGESI
+128 GVSVLEQ
-141 IGATIM
+141 
-147 IGGTSQGTVTDI
+147 GTTNGTVTDMN
-159 DGRYSLQVTP
+159 GRYSIVVQKDSSPLRFSYMGFDNQEIVPGKRRVIDVT
-169 GDLVSFTFVGMA
+169 LTENS
-181 DKVVKV
+181 VVID
-187 QAGKK
+187 
-192 VVNVKMETNAT
+192 
-203 ALADVVVTGY
+203 DVVVIAYGTKKRRDMIGSV
-213 QTLSK
+213 SK
-218 ERATGSYSV
+218 IKSDEMSLMQGGRFENSLQGLASGVQVVNDGMPGSTPQIKIRGIGSIASGSDPLWV
-227 ISEKS
+227 VDGIVGGGS
-232 TKGKLETDVLS
+232 TMV
-243 RIEGLVAGIN
+243 
-253 KTSSNS
+253 NS
-259 NDVVIRGITTYMG
+259 NDI
-272 NTKPLYV
+272 
-279 VDGMPYEGDLASINP
+279 ESIE
-294 TDVQNITVLKDAA
+294 VLKDAA

-748 SKQYYNN
+748 SKQY
-755 MQNMFLWNIA
+755 
-765 NKAAKWEK
+765 
-773 NKSIDLGLDYA
+773 
-784 LFNNK
+784 
-789 VNGSIAYYRRTTSDM
+789 
-804 LMRVQLPASAGITNS
+804 
-819 GGNADNNSMWANV
+819 
-832 GSMYNQGFEF
+832 
-842 DINVTLVKKDFE
+842 
-854 WNMNYNLTTNMNK
+854 
-867 VTALDAS
+867 
-874 VDAKGT
+874 
-880 GIINTRPGAITKKDL
+880 
-895 ALGTYFMA
+895 
-903 EWAGVDPEKGI
+903 
-914 GMIYEID
+914 
-921 LDRYNKTG
+921 
-929 ETVKT
+929 
-934 GRLIPATQSNV
+934 
-945 NKHRI
+945 
-950 IQEGKTALPKV
+950 
-961 YMGWT
+961 
-966 NNFKY
+966 
-971 KAFDLSFM
+971 
-979 FYLSLGS
+979 
-986 YTFNYH
+986 
-992 RYTKS
+992 
-997 FVGDGRNNVTADIY
+997 
-1011 ENSWKKPGDIAE
+1011 
-1023 YPQLRWQ
+1023 
-1030 DKYNYDD
+1030 
-1037 NGNDKQNVTYIKHD
+1037 
-1051 AGHTKYLEKSAY
+1051 
-1063 LRLRNLTLGYTL
+1063 
-1075 PQRICSKINI
+1075 
-1085 DALRVYVSA
+1085 
-1094 VNLFT
+1094 
-1099 ITSFNGYDPEVRV
+1099 
-1112 KNQTGANAQGAVF
+1112 
-1125 SGSEMPQTRIFSAGI
+1125 
-1140 NFKF
+1140 

>member
-1 MSTKLLSETIC
+1 MNSFTRIGLRSRFLLV
-12 RKGLM
+12 LM
-17 VKCFVALIVFC
+17 I
-28 CSVGE
+28 G
-33 AFAQTNTK
+33 
-41 VTINVNN
+41 
-48 VLIRTALDQLQRE
+48 
-61 AKIHFVYDEENIDS
+61 
-75 GKRVSLS
+75 
-82 YTETPLNAV
+82 
-91 LDDFCKQTSLRYE
+91 
-104 VKRNLIL
+104 L
-111 ILPSK
+111 ILPTLSVWGQN
-116 AEKTTGK
+116 ATITGK
-123 HEPFY
+123 VVDPKGEPLV
-128 MTGVVTDETGESI
+128 GVSVLEQ
-141 IGATIM
+141 
-147 IGGTSQGTVTDI
+147 GTTNGTVTDMN
-159 DGRYSLQVTP
+159 GRYSIVVQKDSSPLRFSYMGFDNQEIVPGKRRVIDVT
-169 GDLVSFTFVGMA
+169 LTENS
-181 DKVVKV
+181 VVID
-187 QAGKK
+187 
-192 VVNVKMETNAT
+192 
-203 ALADVVVTGY
+203 DVVVIAYGTKKRRDMIGSV
-213 QTLSK
+213 SK
-218 ERATGSYSV
+218 IKSDEMSLMQGGRFENSLQGLASGVQVVNDGMPGSTPQIKIRGIGSIASGSDPLWV
-227 ISEKS
+227 VDGIVGGGS
-232 TKGKLETDVLS
+232 TMV
-243 RIEGLVAGIN
+243 
-253 KTSSNS
+253 NS
-259 NDVVIRGITTYMG
+259 NDI
-272 NTKPLYV
+272 
-279 VDGMPYEGDLASINP
+279 ESIE
-294 TDVQNITVLKDAA
+294 VLKDAA

-1011 ENSWKKPGDIAE
+1011 ENSWKPGDIAE

>member
-1 MSTKLLSETIC
+1 MNSFTRIGLRSRFLLV
-12 RKGLM
+12 LM
-17 VKCFVALIVFC
+17 I
-28 CSVGE
+28 G
-33 AFAQTNTK
+33 
-41 VTINVNN
+41 
-48 VLIRTALDQLQRE
+48 
-61 AKIHFVYDEENIDS
+61 
-75 GKRVSLS
+75 
-82 YTETPLNAV
+82 
-91 LDDFCKQTSLRYE
+91 
-104 VKRNLIL
+104 L
-111 ILPSK
+111 ILPMLSVWGQN
-116 AEKTTGK
+116 ATITGK
-123 HEPFY
+123 VVDPKGEPLV
-128 MTGVVTDETGESI
+128 GVSVLEQ
-141 IGATIM
+141 
-147 IGGTSQGTVTDI
+147 GTTNGTVTDMN
-159 DGRYSLQVTP
+159 GRYSIVVQKDSSPLRFSYMGFDNQEIVPGKRRVIDVT
-169 GDLVSFTFVGMA
+169 LTENS
-181 DKVVKV
+181 VVID
-187 QAGKK
+187 
-192 VVNVKMETNAT
+192 
-203 ALADVVVTGY
+203 DVVVIAYGTKKRRDMIGSV
-213 QTLSK
+213 SK
-218 ERATGSYSV
+218 IKSDEMSLMQGGRFENSLQGLASGVQVVNDGMPGSTPQIKIRGIGSIASGSDPLWV
-227 ISEKS
+227 VDGIVGGGS
-232 TKGKLETDVLS
+232 TMV
-243 RIEGLVAGIN
+243 
-253 KTSSNS
+253 NS
-259 NDVVIRGITTYMG
+259 NDI
-272 NTKPLYV
+272 
-279 VDGMPYEGDLASINP
+279 ESIE
-294 TDVQNITVLKDAA
+294 VLKDAA

-789 VNGSIAYYRRTTSDM
+789 VNGSIAYY
-804 LMRVQLPASAGITNS
+804 
-819 GGNADNNSMWANV
+819 
-832 GSMYNQGFEF
+832 
-842 DINVTLVKKDFE
+842 
-854 WNMNYNLTTNMNK
+854 
-867 VTALDAS
+867 
-874 VDAKGT
+874 
-880 GIINTRPGAITKKDL
+880 
-895 ALGTYFMA
+895 
-903 EWAGVDPEKGI
+903 
-914 GMIYEID
+914 
-921 LDRYNKTG
+921 
-929 ETVKT
+929 
-934 GRLIPATQSNV
+934 
-945 NKHRI
+945 
-950 IQEGKTALPKV
+950 
-961 YMGWT
+961 
-966 NNFKY
+966 
-971 KAFDLSFM
+971 
-979 FYLSLGS
+979 
-986 YTFNYH
+986 
-992 RYTKS
+992 
-997 FVGDGRNNVTADIY
+997 
-1011 ENSWKKPGDIAE
+1011 
-1023 YPQLRWQ
+1023 
-1030 DKYNYDD
+1030 
-1037 NGNDKQNVTYIKHD
+1037 
-1051 AGHTKYLEKSAY
+1051 
-1063 LRLRNLTLGYTL
+1063 
-1075 PQRICSKINI
+1075 
-1085 DALRVYVSA
+1085 
-1094 VNLFT
+1094 
-1099 ITSFNGYDPEVRV
+1099 
-1112 KNQTGANAQGAVF
+1112 
-1125 SGSEMPQTRIFSAGI
+1125 
-1140 NFKF
+1140 

>member
-1 MSTKLLSETIC
+1 MNSFTRIGLRSRFLLV
-12 RKGLM
+12 LM
-17 VKCFVALIVFC
+17 I
-28 CSVGE
+28 G
-33 AFAQTNTK
+33 
-41 VTINVNN
+41 
-48 VLIRTALDQLQRE
+48 
-61 AKIHFVYDEENIDS
+61 
-75 GKRVSLS
+75 
-82 YTETPLNAV
+82 
-91 LDDFCKQTSLRYE
+91 
-104 VKRNLIL
+104 L
-111 ILPSK
+111 ILPMLSVWGQN
-116 AEKTTGK
+116 ATITGK
-123 HEPFY
+123 VVDPKGEPLV
-128 MTGVVTDETGESI
+128 GVSVLEQ
-141 IGATIM
+141 
-147 IGGTSQGTVTDI
+147 GTTNGTVTDMN
-159 DGRYSLQVTP
+159 GRYSIVVQKDSSPLRFSYMGFDNQEIVPGKRRVIDVT
-169 GDLVSFTFVGMA
+169 LTENS
-181 DKVVKV
+181 VVID
-187 QAGKK
+187 
-192 VVNVKMETNAT
+192 
-203 ALADVVVTGY
+203 DVVVIAYGTKKRRDMIGSV
-213 QTLSK
+213 SK
-218 ERATGSYSV
+218 IKSDEMSLMQGGRFENSLQGLASGVQVVNDGMPGSTPQIKIRGIGSIASGSDPLWV
-227 ISEKS
+227 VDGIVGGGS
-232 TKGKLETDVLS
+232 TMV
-243 RIEGLVAGIN
+243 
-253 KTSSNS
+253 NS
-259 NDVVIRGITTYMG
+259 NDI
-272 NTKPLYV
+272 
-279 VDGMPYEGDLASINP
+279 ESIE
-294 TDVQNITVLKDAA
+294 VLKDAA

-472 LKFDRKKSTNK
+472 LKFDRKKTTNK

-1023 YPQLRWQ
+1023 YPQLRW
-1030 DKYNYDD
+1030 
-1037 NGNDKQNVTYIKHD
+1037 
-1051 AGHTKYLEKSAY
+1051 
-1063 LRLRNLTLGYTL
+1063 
-1075 PQRICSKINI
+1075 
-1085 DALRVYVSA
+1085 
-1094 VNLFT
+1094 
-1099 ITSFNGYDPEVRV
+1099 
-1112 KNQTGANAQGAVF
+1112 
-1125 SGSEMPQTRIFSAGI
+1125 
-1140 NFKF
+1140 

>member
-1 MSTKLLSETIC
+1 MNSFTRIGLRSRFLLV
-12 RKGLM
+12 LM
-17 VKCFVALIVFC
+17 I
-28 CSVGE
+28 G
-33 AFAQTNTK
+33 
-41 VTINVNN
+41 
-48 VLIRTALDQLQRE
+48 
-61 AKIHFVYDEENIDS
+61 
-75 GKRVSLS
+75 
-82 YTETPLNAV
+82 
-91 LDDFCKQTSLRYE
+91 
-104 VKRNLIL
+104 L
-111 ILPSK
+111 ILPTLSVWGQN
-116 AEKTTGK
+116 ATITGK
-123 HEPFY
+123 VVDPKGEPLV
-128 MTGVVTDETGESI
+128 GVSVLEQ
-141 IGATIM
+141 
-147 IGGTSQGTVTDI
+147 GTTNGTVTDMN
-159 DGRYSLQVTP
+159 GRYSIVVQKDSSPLRFSYMGFDNQEIVPGKRRVIDVT
-169 GDLVSFTFVGMA
+169 LTENS
-181 DKVVKV
+181 VVID
-187 QAGKK
+187 
-192 VVNVKMETNAT
+192 
-203 ALADVVVTGY
+203 DVVVIAYGTKKRRELIGSV
-213 QTLSK
+213 SK
-218 ERATGSYSV
+218 IKSDEMSLMQGGRFENSLQGLASGVQVVNDGMPGSTPQIKIRGIGSIASGSDPLWV
-227 ISEKS
+227 VDGIVGGGS
-232 TKGKLETDVLS
+232 TMV
-243 RIEGLVAGIN
+243 
-253 KTSSNS
+253 NS
-259 NDVVIRGITTYMG
+259 NDI
-272 NTKPLYV
+272 
-279 VDGMPYEGDLASINP
+279 ESIE
-294 TDVQNITVLKDAA
+294 VLKDAA

-748 SKQYYNN
+748 SKQ
-755 MQNMFLWNIA
+755 
-765 NKAAKWEK
+765 
-773 NKSIDLGLDYA
+773 
-784 LFNNK
+784 
-789 VNGSIAYYRRTTSDM
+789 
-804 LMRVQLPASAGITNS
+804 
-819 GGNADNNSMWANV
+819 
-832 GSMYNQGFEF
+832 
-842 DINVTLVKKDFE
+842 
-854 WNMNYNLTTNMNK
+854 
-867 VTALDAS
+867 
-874 VDAKGT
+874 
-880 GIINTRPGAITKKDL
+880 
-895 ALGTYFMA
+895 
-903 EWAGVDPEKGI
+903 
-914 GMIYEID
+914 
-921 LDRYNKTG
+921 
-929 ETVKT
+929 
-934 GRLIPATQSNV
+934 
-945 NKHRI
+945 
-950 IQEGKTALPKV
+950 
-961 YMGWT
+961 
-966 NNFKY
+966 
-971 KAFDLSFM
+971 
-979 FYLSLGS
+979 
-986 YTFNYH
+986 
-992 RYTKS
+992 
-997 FVGDGRNNVTADIY
+997 
-1011 ENSWKKPGDIAE
+1011 
-1023 YPQLRWQ
+1023 
-1030 DKYNYDD
+1030 
-1037 NGNDKQNVTYIKHD
+1037 
-1051 AGHTKYLEKSAY
+1051 
-1063 LRLRNLTLGYTL
+1063 
-1075 PQRICSKINI
+1075 
-1085 DALRVYVSA
+1085 
-1094 VNLFT
+1094 
-1099 ITSFNGYDPEVRV
+1099 
-1112 KNQTGANAQGAVF
+1112 
-1125 SGSEMPQTRIFSAGI
+1125 
-1140 NFKF
+1140 

>member
-1 MSTKLLSETIC
+1 MNSFTRIGLRSRFLLV
-12 RKGLM
+12 LM
-17 VKCFVALIVFC
+17 I
-28 CSVGE
+28 G
-33 AFAQTNTK
+33 
-41 VTINVNN
+41 
-48 VLIRTALDQLQRE
+48 
-61 AKIHFVYDEENIDS
+61 
-75 GKRVSLS
+75 
-82 YTETPLNAV
+82 
-91 LDDFCKQTSLRYE
+91 
-104 VKRNLIL
+104 L
-111 ILPSK
+111 ILPTLSVWGQN
-116 AEKTTGK
+116 ATITGK
-123 HEPFY
+123 VVDPKGEPLV
-128 MTGVVTDETGESI
+128 GVSVLEQ
-141 IGATIM
+141 
-147 IGGTSQGTVTDI
+147 GTTNGTVTDMN
-159 DGRYSLQVTP
+159 GRYSIVVQKDSSPLRFSYMGFDNQEIVPGKRRVIDVT
-169 GDLVSFTFVGMA
+169 LTENS
-181 DKVVKV
+181 VVID
-187 QAGKK
+187 
-192 VVNVKMETNAT
+192 
-203 ALADVVVTGY
+203 DVVVIAYGTKKRRDMIGSV
-213 QTLSK
+213 SK
-218 ERATGSYSV
+218 IKSDEMSLMQGGRFENSLQGLASGVQVVNDGMPGSTPQIKIRGIGSIASGSDPLWV
-227 ISEKS
+227 VDGIVGGGS
-232 TKGKLETDVLS
+232 TMV
-243 RIEGLVAGIN
+243 
-253 KTSSNS
+253 NS
-259 NDVVIRGITTYMG
+259 NDI
-272 NTKPLYV
+272 
-279 VDGMPYEGDLASINP
+279 ESIE
-294 TDVQNITVLKDAA
+294 VLKDAA

-335 DVHYEGGITPITNS
+335 EVHYEGGITPITNS

-702 GGWIISDEAFMR
+702 GGWIISDEAFMESS
-714 NAGFISLL
+714 NDWLSNL
-722 KLRGS
+722 K
-727 YGETGNQNIPSEVTK
+727 
-742 NSYSIK
+742 
-748 SKQYYNN
+748 
-755 MQNMFLWNIA
+755 
-765 NKAAKWEK
+765 
-773 NKSIDLGLDYA
+773 
-784 LFNNK
+784 
-789 VNGSIAYYRRTTSDM
+789 
-804 LMRVQLPASAGITNS
+804 
-819 GGNADNNSMWANV
+819 
-832 GSMYNQGFEF
+832 
-842 DINVTLVKKDFE
+842 
-854 WNMNYNLTTNMNK
+854 
-867 VTALDAS
+867 
-874 VDAKGT
+874 
-880 GIINTRPGAITKKDL
+880 
-895 ALGTYFMA
+895 
-903 EWAGVDPEKGI
+903 
-914 GMIYEID
+914 
-921 LDRYNKTG
+921 
-929 ETVKT
+929 
-934 GRLIPATQSNV
+934 
-945 NKHRI
+945 
-950 IQEGKTALPKV
+950 
-961 YMGWT
+961 
-966 NNFKY
+966 
-971 KAFDLSFM
+971 
-979 FYLSLGS
+979 
-986 YTFNYH
+986 
-992 RYTKS
+992 
-997 FVGDGRNNVTADIY
+997 
-1011 ENSWKKPGDIAE
+1011 
-1023 YPQLRWQ
+1023 
-1030 DKYNYDD
+1030 
-1037 NGNDKQNVTYIKHD
+1037 
-1051 AGHTKYLEKSAY
+1051 
-1063 LRLRNLTLGYTL
+1063 
-1075 PQRICSKINI
+1075 
-1085 DALRVYVSA
+1085 
-1094 VNLFT
+1094 
-1099 ITSFNGYDPEVRV
+1099 
-1112 KNQTGANAQGAVF
+1112 
-1125 SGSEMPQTRIFSAGI
+1125 
-1140 NFKF
+1140 

>member
-1 MSTKLLSETIC
+1 MNSFTRIGLRSRFLLV
-12 RKGLM
+12 LM
-17 VKCFVALIVFC
+17 I
-28 CSVGE
+28 G
-33 AFAQTNTK
+33 
-41 VTINVNN
+41 
-48 VLIRTALDQLQRE
+48 
-61 AKIHFVYDEENIDS
+61 
-75 GKRVSLS
+75 
-82 YTETPLNAV
+82 
-91 LDDFCKQTSLRYE
+91 
-104 VKRNLIL
+104 L
-111 ILPSK
+111 ILPTLSVWGQN
-116 AEKTTGK
+116 ATITGK
-123 HEPFY
+123 VVDPKGEPLV
-128 MTGVVTDETGESI
+128 GVSVLEQ
-141 IGATIM
+141 
-147 IGGTSQGTVTDI
+147 GTTNGTVTDMN
-159 DGRYSLQVTP
+159 GRYSIVVQKDSSPLRFSYMGFDNQEIVPGKRRVIDVT
-169 GDLVSFTFVGMA
+169 LTENS
-181 DKVVKV
+181 VVID
-187 QAGKK
+187 
-192 VVNVKMETNAT
+192 
-203 ALADVVVTGY
+203 DVVVIAYGTKKRRDMIGSV
-213 QTLSK
+213 SK
-218 ERATGSYSV
+218 IKSDEMSLMQGGRFENSLQGLASGVQVVNDGMPGSTPQIKIRGIGSIASGSDPLWV
-227 ISEKS
+227 VDGIVGGGS
-232 TKGKLETDVLS
+232 TMV
-243 RIEGLVAGIN
+243 
-253 KTSSNS
+253 NS
-259 NDVVIRGITTYMG
+259 NDI
-272 NTKPLYV
+272 
-279 VDGMPYEGDLASINP
+279 ESIE
-294 TDVQNITVLKDAA
+294 VLKDAA

-880 GIINTRPGAITKKDL
+880 GIINTRP
-895 ALGTYFMA
+895 
-903 EWAGVDPEKGI
+903 V
-914 GMIYEID
+914 
-921 LDRYNKTG
+921 
-929 ETVKT
+929 
-934 GRLIPATQSNV
+934 
-945 NKHRI
+945 
-950 IQEGKTALPKV
+950 
-961 YMGWT
+961 
-966 NNFKY
+966 
-971 KAFDLSFM
+971 
-979 FYLSLGS
+979 S
-986 YTFNYH
+986 YTH
-992 RYTKS
+992 
-997 FVGDGRNNVTADIY
+997 
-1011 ENSWKKPGDIAE
+1011 
-1023 YPQLRWQ
+1023 
-1030 DKYNYDD
+1030 
-1037 NGNDKQNVTYIKHD
+1037 
-1051 AGHTKYLEKSAY
+1051 
-1063 LRLRNLTLGYTL
+1063 LTL
-1075 PQRICSKINI
+1075 P
-1085 DALRVYVSA
+1085 
-1094 VNLFT
+1094 T
-1099 ITSFNGYDPEVRV
+1099 I
-1112 KNQTGANAQGAVF
+1112 A
-1125 SGSEMPQTRIFSAGI
+1125 
-1140 NFKF
+1140 

>member
-1 MSTKLLSETIC
+1 MNSFTRIGLRSRFLLV
-12 RKGLM
+12 LM
-17 VKCFVALIVFC
+17 I
-28 CSVGE
+28 G
-33 AFAQTNTK
+33 
-41 VTINVNN
+41 
-48 VLIRTALDQLQRE
+48 
-61 AKIHFVYDEENIDS
+61 
-75 GKRVSLS
+75 
-82 YTETPLNAV
+82 
-91 LDDFCKQTSLRYE
+91 
-104 VKRNLIL
+104 L
-111 ILPSK
+111 ILPTLSVWGQN
-116 AEKTTGK
+116 ATITGK
-123 HEPFY
+123 VVDPKGEPLV
-128 MTGVVTDETGESI
+128 GVSVLEQ
-141 IGATIM
+141 
-147 IGGTSQGTVTDI
+147 GTTNGTVTDMN
-159 DGRYSLQVTP
+159 GRYSIVVQKDSSPLRFSYMGFDNQEIVPGKRRVIDVT
-169 GDLVSFTFVGMA
+169 LTENS
-181 DKVVKV
+181 VVID
-187 QAGKK
+187 
-192 VVNVKMETNAT
+192 
-203 ALADVVVTGY
+203 DVVVIAYGTKKRRDMIGSV
-213 QTLSK
+213 SK
-218 ERATGSYSV
+218 IKSDEMSLMQGGRFENSLQGLASGVQVVNDGMPGSTPQIKIRGIGSIASGSDPLWV
-227 ISEKS
+227 VDGIVGGGS
-232 TKGKLETDVLS
+232 TMV
-243 RIEGLVAGIN
+243 
-253 KTSSNS
+253 NS
-259 NDVVIRGITTYMG
+259 NDI
-272 NTKPLYV
+272 
-279 VDGMPYEGDLASINP
+279 ESIE
-294 TDVQNITVLKDAA
+294 VLKDAA

-349 DLGLASTK
+349 DLGLANTK

-934 GRLIPATQSNV
+934 
-945 NKHRI
+945 
-950 IQEGKTALPKV
+950 E
-961 YMGWT
+961 
-966 NNFKY
+966 
-971 KAFDLSFM
+971 D
-979 FYLSLGS
+979 
-986 YTFNYH
+986 
-992 RYTKS
+992 
-997 FVGDGRNNVTADIY
+997 
-1011 ENSWKKPGDIAE
+1011 
-1023 YPQLRWQ
+1023 
-1030 DKYNYDD
+1030 
-1037 NGNDKQNVTYIKHD
+1037 
-1051 AGHTKYLEKSAY
+1051 
-1063 LRLRNLTLGYTL
+1063 
-1075 PQRICSKINI
+1075 
-1085 DALRVYVSA
+1085 
-1094 VNLFT
+1094 
-1099 ITSFNGYDPEVRV
+1099 
-1112 KNQTGANAQGAVF
+1112 
-1125 SGSEMPQTRIFSAGI
+1125 
-1140 NFKF
+1140 